1 MTNKKLKLAAMSVA
15 LTACVA
21 AQPMA
26 AHAVEGPD
34 PAEDNAA
41 PQAEPVAESSTPAPV
56 AEEGEKQEKVGEQEE
71 FFPPPVNEEA
81 KSEEQAPAFG
91 PGTKTDDIIIDY
103 KPAEKP
109 EEPGESGKD
118 GETDGSEGSGET
130 DETENPDG
138 TYVKGDVIDNSK
150 KDEATGKDGKIGE
163 ATKEETPDSSS
174 STTVVDPDAEVK
186 KGDPVVGKDEDGNT
200 TITTPTETTGT
211 ETTTTTGT
219 GKADSSTTITDTKK
233 GEEINLDD
241 ELGKD
246 VRPDWKT
253 DKDAK
258 LGDYTVDKVEP
269 AKDGNSKTLTL
280 KKTSPTEEKEM
291 AAEDIAKLLD
301 VPEGGVEK
309 KEELDEEGNPKTT
322 YTLKKEEIS
331 TDENGNTVTRVT
343 YYKITGNTVETT
355 TETTLV
361 LKVEKGTVDVNNEDL
376 TTEIELPSI
385 TAKNTD
391 ETKTDVIEISSE
403 KLGEMLQDEY
413 YNNVTGE
420 YVYTENVDGKE
431 YTYKVKKMEDSKPLT
446 NAQLAERLGEG
457 FTGDDNGV
465 YYKGEKL
472 TFDQME
478 AVRKT
483 LSYTVE
489 VTEVTKTPG
498 QVEGGQESI
507 ESAKETAKLEAIK
520 AALTDAARNAGI
532 NVETDDFK
540 NQLNTIDPTGKG
552 QLNLS
557 YTDADGNVH
566 TVTLRY
572 NGATVSAPQ
581 PGTPDS
587 SKDTETRKDVTDN
600 VITGTAYVTGSNTWT
615 ESGSLNGTYVKPGSG
630 ELPSLDGWT
639 IASKDP
645 EKGTTTYKKEDTVT
659 SPDGTSTKITR
670 TCTITESSASL
681 SDTEKEEIAWA
692 ELLNQHPEYK
702 NKDELKA
709 AGYNI
714 NISSMDFSG
723 IKCVEWTI
731 DELSES
737 TKTDAK
743 DLNDKLVIPGGKN
756 WSIDEKARTITVD
769 GKTYDKVTKTNDGY
783 TCTVEDKNGVKT
795 TYTFTKQ
802 AGAPLTP
809 EEIQTALA
817 GQYSVSADSI
827 RLNADGKTATFT
839 KGNETITVDYSTL
852 SETLTVRKDVH
863 TSSSVTDIIK
873 DNKDLEKAYDEL
885 WKQIQEIQSKLL
897 PGEELWIGNLE
908 VTDKTEKTD
917 IIKYFTTAIS
927 PENMSKDELIK
938 ALQEQERIA
947 KNSTYVANKGSDYEE
962 TKKNYYSGE
971 KTDEFKS
978 FSKAPDGSKIE
989 VYWKLTWWG
998 GYYYY
1003 TDANG
1008 QEVRVHSNTVHYEE
1022 QRDDIG
1028 HLDLA
1033 SGSKLDLL
1041 PDKDDKVDQTDCVL
1055 VSKNLKLEWNYDAGN
1070 LVNGKGN
1077 QLVGLDSKISWDDE
1091 GGEGN
1096 GHYEY
1101 DRGTPN
1107 NCPDKSA
1114 YYKLTGTVAY
1124 DPIKENGS
1132 IKLYQGQRGDYW
1144 TPGISAE
1151 DQAINA
1157 YLKATGSS
1165 KTAASLTKKERDAI
1179 VGTYVVQIGT
1189 TGTNSTGESGYQVY
1203 LKSSEL
1209 TAYGY
1214 MTRDANTCINST
1226 YKRQDGTWGYVG
1238 GYDLMISKL
1247 TQVSE
1252 GKVVGQ
1258 TESTIKTITAPLSIR
1273 SSQDFANRLLELNKQ
1288 TTTHKTSES
1297 ATAYG
1302 ENTSGGFDGAYTQNK
1317 SETVT
1322 GSGTGKGHYT
1332 TFTEV
1337 LKKLFTGSGS
1347 KEHDEGKVSYTY
1359 RTTDKVD
1366 TTPVSKETVTTTD
1379 AHVDYNYTS
1388 IETRTVTV
1396 NGEETVIVPP
1406 VTPPVDP
1413 DTPDGPVEDE
1423 TPDEVMTPET
1433 PELPAVQ
1440 DAAPDEVVLPAEPEL
1455 PAVQDATALPQT
1467 GVNWMAALG
1476 MAFSGM
1482 LLTIAGAFASLKYKE
1497 KH

>member
-34 PAEDNAA
+34 SVEDNAA
-41 PQAEPVAESSTPAPV
+41 PQAEPVAESPTPAPV
-56 AEEGEKQEKVGEQEE
+56 AEEGEKQEEVGEQEE
-71 FFPPPVNEEA
+71 FVPPVNDEA

-91 PGTKTDDIIIDY
+91 PGTKTDDITIDY

-109 EEPGESGKD
+109 EEP
-118 GETDGSEGSGET
+118 GET

-150 KDEATGKDGKIGE
+150 KDEAPGKDGKIGE
-163 ATKEETPDSSS
+163 STKEETPDSSS

-186 KGDPVVGKDEDGNT
+186 KGESVVGKDEDGNT

-211 ETTTTTGT
+211 QTTTTTGI

-258 LGDYTVDKVEP
+258 LGGYTVDKVEP
-269 AKDGNSKTLTL
+269 AKDGNTKTLTL
-280 KKTSPTEEKEM
+280 TKTDDSAPEKEM
-291 AAEDIAKLLD
+291 SAEDIAKLLD
-301 VPEGGVEK
+301 VPEDGVEK
-309 KEELDEEGNPKTT
+309 KTDDEGNTT
-322 YTLKKEEIS
+322 YILKKEETS
-331 TDENGNTVTRVT
+331 TDENGNTVTRTT
-343 YYKITGNTVETT
+343 YYEITGNSVKTR

-403 KLGEMLQDEY
+403 KLGEMLKDEY
-413 YNNVTGE
+413 YNNDTGE
-420 YVYTENVDGKE
+420 YVYTETDANGKE
-431 YTYKVKKMEDSKPLT
+431 YTYKVKKTEDTKQLT
-446 NAQLAERLGEG
+446 NKQLADRLGEG

-472 TFDQME
+472 TFDQKE

-540 NQLNTIDPTGKG
+540 NQLNTIDSTGKG

-572 NGATVSAPQ
+572 DGATVSAPQ
-581 PGTPDS
+581 PGSSDP

-630 ELPSLDGWT
+630 KLPSLDGWT
-639 IASKDP
+639 VDINDP
-645 EKGTTTYKKEDTVT
+645 EKGTTIYKKEDTVT
-659 SPDGTSTKITR
+659 LPDGTSTKITR

-723 IKCVEWTI
+723 IKRVEWTI

-756 WSIDEKARTITVD
+756 WSIDEKAGTITVD

-817 GQYSVSADSI
+817 GQYSVPADSI

-839 KGNETITVDYSTL
+839 KGDETITVDYSTL

-947 KNSTYVANKGSDYEE
+947 KSSTYVANKGSDYEE

-989 VYWKLTWWG
+989 VYWKWTRWG

-1041 PDKDDKVDQTDCVL
+1041 PDKDGNVDQTDCVL
-1055 VSKNLKLEWNYDAGN
+1055 VSKNLEWNYDAGN

-1077 QLVGLDSKISWDDE
+1077 QPVGLDSKISWDDE
-1091 GGEGN
+1091 GGKGN

-1101 DRGTPN
+1101 DRGNPN

-1124 DPIKENGS
+1124 DPIKENGN
-1132 IKLYQGQRGDYW
+1132 IKLYQGGFDDYW
-1144 TPGISAE
+1144 YWVSAE

-1157 YLKATGSS
+1157 YLKATGSN

-1179 VGTYVVQIGT
+1179 VGTYVVKIGT

-1203 LKSSEL
+1203 LKTSEL

-1247 TQVSE
+1247 TQVRE

-1273 SSQDFANRLLELNKQ
+1273 SSQDFANRLLELNQQ
-1288 TTTHKTSES
+1288 TTTHKTSER

-1337 LKKLFTGSGS
+1337 LKKLFSGKGETSYDTGN
-1347 KEHDEGKVSYTY
+1347 VSYTY
-1359 RTTDKVD
+1359 RTTDKVN

-1396 NGEETVIVPP
+1396 DGEETVIV
-1406 VTPPVDP
+1406 PPVDP

-1423 TPDEVMTPET
+1423 TPDEVVTPET
-1433 PELPAVQ
+1433 PELPPVQ
-1440 DAAPDEVVLPAEPEL
+1440 DATPDDAAPETPVLPSDAVL
-1455 PAVQDATALPQT
+1455 PAVQDALPQT

>member
-34 PAEDNAA
+34 SVEDNAA
-41 PQAEPVAESSTPAPV
+41 PQAEPAPV
-56 AEEGEKQEKVGEQEE
+56 EGKTAEGEVEGEEEKQEE
-71 FFPPPVNEEA
+71 FVPPVNDEA
-81 KSEEQAPAFG
+81 KKDDQAPAFG
-91 PGTKTDDIIIDY
+91 PGTNTDDIIIDY

-109 EEPGESGKD
+109 DESG
-118 GETDGSEGSGET
+118 ESGET

-258 LGDYTVDKVEP
+258 LGGYTVDKVEP

-280 KKTSPTEEKEM
+280 KKTSEPETKKM
-291 AAEDIAKLLD
+291 SAEDVAKLLD

-309 KEELDEEGNPKTT
+309 KTDDEGNTT
-322 YTLKKEEIS
+322 YTLKKEETS

-343 YYKITGNTVETT
+343 YYEITGNSVKTT
-355 TETTLV
+355 TETTLK
-361 LKVEKGTVDVNNEDL
+361 LKVEKGTETKKDQDL
-376 TTEIELPSI
+376 STEAELPDSI
-385 TAKNTD
+385 TVKNGKSELKVSKDILEKALDNGGTYTD
-391 ETKTDVIEISSE
+391 TDKNITYTVTKKEESST
-403 KLGEMLQDEY
+403 KLSNE
-413 YNNVTGE
+413 
-420 YVYTENVDGKE
+420 
-431 YTYKVKKMEDSKPLT
+431 
-446 NAQLAERLGEG
+446 QLAKRLGDG
-457 FTGDDNGV
+457 FTYNAADDSIS
-465 YYKGEKL
+465 YKGEKL
-472 TFDQME
+472 TISQND
-478 AVRKT
+478 VYRKL
-483 LSYTVE
+483 LSYDVT
-489 VTEVTKTPG
+489 VTETIKNEG
-498 QVEGGQESI
+498 QVEGGQASI
-507 ESAKETAKLEAIK
+507 DKANNDAKLEAIK
-520 AALTDAARNAGI
+520 AALTDAAKKTGI
-532 NVETDDFK
+532 NVDSEDFK

-566 TVTLRY
+566 TVTLCY
-572 NGATVSAPQ
+572 DGATVSAPE
-581 PGTPDS
+581 PS
-587 SKDTETRKDVTDN
+587 SSDPSKNTETREDIKDYTV
-600 VITGTAYVTGSNTWT
+600 TGTAYVTGSNTWT

-630 ELPSLDGWT
+630 ELPSLEGWT
-639 IASKDP
+639 FDGIDT
-645 EKGTTTYKKEDTVT
+645 EKGTTTYKKEETVT
-659 SPDGTSTKITR
+659 SPDGTSTKIIR

-681 SDTEKEEIAWA
+681 SDAEKADIAWA
-692 ELLNQHPEYK
+692 ELLKQHPEYK
-702 NKDELKA
+702 NEDELKA

-714 NISSMDFSG
+714 DIGSMDFSG
-723 IKCVEWTI
+723 IKRVEWTI
-731 DELSES
+731 GTLSES

-756 WSIDEKARTITVD
+756 WSIDEKAGTITVD
-769 GKTYDKVTKTNDGY
+769 GDIYRNVTKTNDGY

-839 KGNETITVDYSTL
+839 KGDETITVDYSTL

-885 WKQIQEIQSKLL
+885 WKQIQEIRSKL
-897 PGEELWIGNLE
+897 PPDEELWIGNLE
-908 VTDKTEKTD
+908 VTDKTKKTD

-989 VYWKLTWWG
+989 VYWKWTLWG

-1070 LVNGKGN
+1070 LVNGKDN
-1077 QLVGLDSKISWDDE
+1077 QPVGLDSKISWDDE
-1091 GGEGN
+1091 GGEGD

-1179 VGTYVVQIGT
+1179 VGTYVVKIGT
-1189 TGTNSTGESGYQVY
+1189 TDTNSTGESGYQVY
-1203 LKSSEL
+1203 LKTSEL

-1337 LKKLFTGSGS
+1337 LKKLFSGKGETSYDTGS
-1347 KEHDEGKVSYTY
+1347 VSYSY
-1359 RTTDKVD
+1359 RTPDEVITSA
-1366 TTPVSKETVTTTD
+1366 VSKTTKTTTD

-1406 VTPPVDP
+1406 VTPPE
-1413 DTPDGPVEDE
+1413 TPVEDE
-1423 TPDEVMTPET
+1423 TPDEVVTPET
-1433 PELPAVQ
+1433 PELPPVQ
-1440 DAAPDEVVLPAEPEL
+1440 DAAPDDAAPETPVLPSDAVL
-1455 PAVQDATALPQT
+1455 PAVQDALPQT

>member
-34 PAEDNAA
+34 SVEDNAA
-41 PQAEPVAESSTPAPV
+41 PQAEPVVENSTPAPV
-56 AEEGEKQEKVGEQEE
+56 AEEGEKQEEAGEQEE
-71 FFPPPVNEEA
+71 FVPPVNDEA
-81 KSEEQAPAFG
+81 KKDDQAPAFG

-109 EEPGESGKD
+109 EEPGKSGED
-118 GETDGSEGSGET
+118 GEVDGSEGSGET

-186 KGDPVVGKDEDGNT
+186 KGESVVGKDEDGNT

-258 LGDYTVDKVEP
+258 LGGYTVDKVEP

-361 LKVEKGTVDVNNEDL
+361 LKVEKGTVDVDDKDL
-376 TTEIELPSI
+376 TTEIKLPSI

-403 KLGEMLQDEY
+403 KLGEMLKDEY

-420 YVYTENVDGKE
+420 YVYTETVDGKE
-431 YTYKVKKMEDSKPLT
+431 YTYKVKKTEDTNSLT
-446 NAQLAERLGEG
+446 NDQLANRLGDG
-457 FTGDDNGV
+457 FSVDADGDV
-465 YYKGEKL
+465 CYKGEKL
-472 TFDQME
+472 TFDQMK

-483 LSYTVE
+483 LSYTVA
-489 VTEVTKTPG
+489 VTEITKNEG
-498 QVEGGQESI
+498 QVEGGEGSI
-507 ESAKETAKLEAIK
+507 KSAEETAKLEAIK

-572 NGATVSAPQ
+572 DGATVSAPQ
-581 PGTPDS
+581 PGS
-587 SKDTETRKDVTDN
+587 SDPIKDTETRKDVTDN

-630 ELPSLDGWT
+630 KLPSLDGWT
-639 IASKDP
+639 VDINDP
-645 EKGTTTYKKEDTVT
+645 EKGTTIYKKEDTVT
-659 SPDGTSTKITR
+659 LPDGTSTKITR

-723 IKCVEWTI
+723 IKRVEWTI

-756 WSIDEKARTITVD
+756 WSIDEKAGTITVD

-817 GQYSVSADSI
+817 GQYSVPADSI

-839 KGNETITVDYSTL
+839 KGDETITVDYSTL

-947 KNSTYVANKGSDYEE
+947 KSSTYVANKGSDYEE

-989 VYWKLTWWG
+989 VYWKWTRWG

-1041 PDKDDKVDQTDCVL
+1041 PDKDGNVDQTDCVL

-1077 QLVGLDSKISWDDE
+1077 QPVGLDSKISWDDE
-1091 GGEGN
+1091 GGEGD

-1101 DRGTPN
+1101 DRGNPN

-1124 DPIKENGS
+1124 DPIKENGN
-1132 IKLYQGQRGDYW
+1132 IKLYQGGFDDYW
-1144 TPGISAE
+1144 YWVSAE

-1157 YLKATGSS
+1157 YLKATGSN

-1179 VGTYVVQIGT
+1179 VGTYVVKIGT

-1203 LKSSEL
+1203 LKTSEL

-1226 YKRQDGTWGYVG
+1226 YKRQTNSWDYVG

-1288 TTTHKTSES
+1288 TTTHKTSER

-1302 ENTSGGFDGAYTQNK
+1302 ENTSGGFNGAYTQDK

-1366 TTPVSKETVTTTD
+1366 TTPVSKETVTITD

-1388 IETRTVTV
+1388 IETRKVTV
-1396 NGEETVIVPP
+1396 SGEETVIV
-1406 VTPPVDP
+1406 PPVDP

-1423 TPDEVMTPET
+1423 TPDEVVTPET
-1433 PELPAVQ
+1433 PELPPVQ
-1440 DAAPDEVVLPAEPEL
+1440 DATPDDAAPETPVLPSDAVL
-1455 PAVQDATALPQT
+1455 PAVQDALPQT

>member
-34 PAEDNAA
+34 SVEDNAA
-41 PQAEPVAESSTPAPV
+41 PQAEPVAESPTPAPV
-56 AEEGEKQEKVGEQEE
+56 AEEGEKQEEAGEQEE
-71 FFPPPVNEEA
+71 FVPPVNDEA
-81 KSEEQAPAFG
+81 KKDDQAPAFG
-91 PGTKTDDIIIDY
+91 PGTKTDDITIDY

-109 EEPGESGKD
+109 EEP
-118 GETDGSEGSGET
+118 GET

-211 ETTTTTGT
+211 QTTTTTGT
-219 GKADSSTTITDTKK
+219 GEADSSTTITDTKK
-233 GEEINLDD
+233 GEEIDLSK
-241 ELGKD
+241 ELGE
-246 VRPDWKT
+246 VRPDWST

-258 LGDYTVDKVEP
+258 LGDYKVDKVEP
-269 AKDGNSKTLTL
+269 AEDGNSKELTL

-291 AAEDIAKLLD
+291 SAEDIAKLLD

-322 YTLKKEEIS
+322 YTLKKEETS
-331 TDENGNTVTRVT
+331 TDENGNTVTRTT
-343 YYKITGNTVETT
+343 YYEITGTSVKTR

-361 LKVEKGTVDVNNEDL
+361 LKVEKGTVDVDEKDL

-403 KLGEMLQDEY
+403 KLGEMLKDEY
-413 YNNVTGE
+413 YNNDTGE
-420 YVYTENVDGKE
+420 YVYTETDANGKE
-431 YTYKVKKMEDSKPLT
+431 YTYKVKKTEDTKQLT
-446 NAQLAERLGEG
+446 NEQLANRLGEG
-457 FTGDDNGV
+457 FTADANGV

-472 TFDQME
+472 NFDQME

-507 ESAKETAKLEAIK
+507 KSAEETAKLEAIK

-581 PGTPDS
+581 PGSSDP

-600 VITGTAYVTGSNTWT
+600 VITGTAYVNGSNTWT

-630 ELPSLDGWT
+630 KLPSLDGWT

-645 EKGTTTYKKEDTVT
+645 EKGTTTYKKEETVT

-723 IKCVEWTI
+723 IKRVEWTI

-756 WSIDEKARTITVD
+756 WSIDEKAGTITVD

-873 DNKDLEKAYDEL
+873 DDKDLEKAYDEL
-885 WKQIQEIQSKLL
+885 WKQIQEIQSKLQ

-947 KNSTYVANKGSDYEE
+947 KNSTYVANAGSKYEE

-971 KTDEFKS
+971 TE
-978 FSKAPDGSKIE
+978 SKYYYQPWGGSKIE
-989 VYWKLTWWG
+989 VTPAGQPGW
-998 GYYYY
+998 YYY
-1003 TDANG
+1003 TNDKGEKEYVPWWDVERQDTRN
-1008 QEVRVHSNTVHYEE
+1008 
-1022 QRDDIG
+1022 DIG

-1041 PDKDDKVDQTDCVL
+1041 PDKDGKVDQTDCVL
-1055 VSKNLKLEWNYDAGN
+1055 VSKDLKLEWNYDAGN

-1077 QLVGLDSKISWDDE
+1077 QTVGLDSKISWDDE
-1091 GGEGN
+1091 GGKGN

-1101 DRGTPN
+1101 DRGDPN
-1107 NCPDKSA
+1107 NNPDKSA

-1124 DPIKENGS
+1124 DPIKDKDGS

-1157 YLKATGSS
+1157 YLEATGSN
-1165 KTAASLTKKERDAI
+1165 KTAKDLSPKERNAI
-1179 VGTYVVQIGT
+1179 VGTYVVKIGT
-1189 TGTNSTGESGYQVY
+1189 TDTNSTGESGYQVY
-1203 LKSSEL
+1203 LKTSEL

-1302 ENTSGGFDGAYTQNK
+1302 ENTSGGFNGAYTQDK

-1337 LKKLFTGSGS
+1337 LKKLFSGKGKTSYDTGS
-1347 KEHDEGKVSYTY
+1347 VSYSY
-1359 RTTDKVD
+1359 RTTDKVN

-1379 AHVDYNYTS
+1379 AHVGYNYTS

-1406 VTPPVDP
+1406 VTPPE
-1413 DTPDGPVEDE
+1413 TPVEDE
-1423 TPDEVMTPET
+1423 TPDEVVTPEIPELPPVQDATPDDAAPET
-1433 PELPAVQ
+1433 PVLPSDAVLPAVQ
-1440 DAAPDEVVLPAEPEL
+1440 D
-1455 PAVQDATALPQT
+1455 ALPQT

>member
-1 MTNKKLKLAAMSVA
+1 M
-15 LTACVA
+15 
-21 AQPMA
+21 
-26 AHAVEGPD
+26 
-34 PAEDNAA
+34 
-41 PQAEPVAESSTPAPV
+41 
-56 AEEGEKQEKVGEQEE
+56 
-71 FFPPPVNEEA
+71 NEEA
-81 KSEEQAPAFG
+81 KKDDQAPAFG
-91 PGTKTDDIIIDY
+91 PGTKTDDITIDY

-109 EEPGESGKD
+109 EEPGKSGED
-118 GETDGSEGSGET
+118 GEADGSEGSGET

-150 KDEATGKDGKIGE
+150 KDEATGEDGKIGE

-246 VRPDWKT
+246 VRPNWKT

-269 AKDGNSKTLTL
+269 AEDGNSKELTL

-291 AAEDIAKLLD
+291 SAEDIAKLLD

-309 KEELDEEGNPKTT
+309 KTDDEGNTT
-322 YTLKKEEIS
+322 YTLKKEETS
-331 TDENGNTVTRVT
+331 TDENGNTVTRTT
-343 YYKITGNTVETT
+343 YYEITGNSVKTR

-361 LKVEKGTVDVNNEDL
+361 LKVEKGTVDVNEKDL
-376 TTEIELPSI
+376 TTKVELPSI

-403 KLGEMLQDEY
+403 KLGEMLKDEY

-431 YTYKVKKMEDSKPLT
+431 YTYKVKKTEYTKPLT
-446 NAQLAERLGEG
+446 HAQLADRLGEG
-457 FTGDDNGV
+457 FSVDADGDV
-465 YYKGEKL
+465 CYKGEKL
-472 TFDQME
+472 NLDQME

-507 ESAKETAKLEAIK
+507 KSAEETAKLEAIK
-520 AALTDAARNAGI
+520 AALTDAAKKTGI
-532 NVETDDFK
+532 NVDSEDFK

-566 TVTLRY
+566 TVTLCY
-572 NGATVSAPQ
+572 DGATVSAPE
-581 PGTPDS
+581 PGS
-587 SKDTETRKDVTDN
+587 SDPSKNTETREDIKDYTV
-600 VITGTAYVTGSNTWT
+600 TGTAYVTGSNTWT

-630 ELPSLDGWT
+630 ELPSLEGWT
-639 IASKDP
+639 FDGIDT
-645 EKGTTTYKKEDTVT
+645 EKGTTTYKKEETVT

-681 SDTEKEEIAWA
+681 SDTEKEEIAWKA
-692 ELLNQHPEYK
+692 LQNKTGKDKATLLQE
-702 NKDELKA
+702 
-709 AGYNI
+709 GYSI
-714 NISSMDFSG
+714 DIGSMDFSG
-723 IKCVEWTI
+723 IKRVEWTI
-731 DELSES
+731 GTLSES
-737 TKTDAK
+737 TKTDTK

-809 EEIQTALA
+809 KEIQTALA

-839 KGNETITVDYSTL
+839 KGDETITVDYSTL

-873 DNKDLEKAYDEL
+873 DNKDLEEAYDAL
-885 WKQIQEIQSKLL
+885 WKQIQEIQSKLQ
-897 PGEELWIGNLE
+897 PGEELWIG
-908 VTDKTEKTD
+908 KTKIDSTTQKED
-917 IIKYFTTAIS
+917 IIKYFTKAIS

-947 KNSTYVANKGSDYEE
+947 KSSTYVANKGSDYEE

-971 KTDEFKS
+971 TETKYYYTTRN
-978 FSKAPDGSKIE
+978 GTKIE
-989 VYWKLTWWG
+989 VTPADQNGW
-998 GYYYY
+998 YYYY
-1003 TDANG
+1003 TNDKG
-1008 QEVRVHSNTVHYEE
+1008 QKEYVNWWDVDRQDT
-1022 QRDDIG
+1022 RDDIG

-1041 PDKDDKVDQTDCVL
+1041 PDKDSKVDQTDCVL

-1077 QLVGLDSKISWDDE
+1077 QTVGLDSKISWDDE
-1091 GGEGN
+1091 GGKGS

-1101 DRGTPN
+1101 DRGDPN
-1107 NCPDKSA
+1107 KNPDKSA

-1124 DPIKENGS
+1124 DPIKENGN
-1132 IKLYQGQRGDYW
+1132 IKLYQGGYDGWYW
-1144 TPGISAE
+1144 VSAE

-1165 KTAASLTKKERDAI
+1165 KTAANLSKKERDAI
-1179 VGTYVVQIGT
+1179 VGTYVVKIGT
-1189 TGTNSTGESGYQVY
+1189 TDTNSTGESGYQVY
-1203 LKSSEL
+1203 LKTSEL

-1214 MTRDANTCINST
+1214 MSRDANTCINST

-1288 TTTHKTSES
+1288 TTTHKTSER
-1297 ATAYG
+1297 ATASG
-1302 ENTSGGFDGAYTQNK
+1302 ENTSGDFDGTYTQKK
-1317 SETVT
+1317 SETVE

-1337 LKKLFTGSGS
+1337 LKKIFSGSGS

-1406 VTPPVDP
+1406 VTPPE
-1413 DTPDGPVEDE
+1413 TPVEDE
-1423 TPDEVMTPET
+1423 TPDEVVTPET
-1433 PELPAVQ
+1433 PELPPVQ
-1440 DAAPDEVVLPAEPEL
+1440 DATPDDAAPETPVLPSDAVL
-1455 PAVQDATALPQT
+1455 PAVQDALPQT

-1482 LLTIAGAFASLKYKE
+1482 LLTIVGAFTSLKYKE

>member
-34 PAEDNAA
+34 SVEDNAA
-41 PQAEPVAESSTPAPV
+41 PQAEPAPV
-56 AEEGEKQEKVGEQEE
+56 EGKTAEGEVEGEEEKQEE
-71 FFPPPVNEEA
+71 FVPPENDEA
-81 KSEEQAPAFG
+81 KKDDQAPAFG
-91 PGTKTDDIIIDY
+91 PGTKTDDIAIDY

-109 EEPGESGKD
+109 EEP
-118 GETDGSEGSGET
+118 GET

-138 TYVKGDVIDNSK
+138 TYVKGDVIDNNK
-150 KDEATGKDGKIGE
+150 KNEETGKDGKIGE

-219 GKADSSTTITDTKK
+219 GKADSSTTTITDTKK
-233 GEEINLDD
+233 GDQIDLNEELKNKD
-241 ELGKD
+241 GKVEEPTWETKAED
-246 VRPDWKT
+246 
-253 DKDAK
+253 K
-258 LGDYTVDKVEP
+258 LGDYTVKEVEDTKGDP
-269 AKDGNSKTLTL
+269 NSKTLTL
-280 KKTSPTEEKEM
+280 KKTSEPETKEM
-291 AAEDIAKLLD
+291 SAEDVAKLLD

-322 YTLKKEEIS
+322 YTLKKEETS

-361 LKVEKGTVDVNNEDL
+361 LKVEKGTVDVDEKDL

-403 KLGEMLQDEY
+403 KLGEMLKDEY
-413 YNNVTGE
+413 YNNDTGE
-420 YVYTENVDGKE
+420 YVYTETDANGKE
-431 YTYKVKKMEDSKPLT
+431 YTYKVKKTEDTKQLT
-446 NAQLAERLGEG
+446 NKQLADRLGEG

-472 TFDQME
+472 TFDQKE

-489 VTEVTKTPG
+489 VTEITKTPG

-566 TVTLRY
+566 TVTLCY
-572 NGATVSAPQ
+572 DGATVSAPQ
-581 PGTPDS
+581 PGSSDP

-600 VITGTAYVTGSNTWT
+600 VITGTAYVNGSNTWT

-639 IASKDP
+639 VDTNDP
-645 EKGTTTYKKEDTVT
+645 EKGTTIYKKEDTVT
-659 SPDGTSTKITR
+659 SPDGTITKITR

-723 IKCVEWTI
+723 IKRVEWTI

-737 TKTDAK
+737 TKTNAK

-817 GQYSVSADSI
+817 GQYSVPADSI

-839 KGNETITVDYSTL
+839 KGDETITVDYSTL

-885 WKQIQEIQSKLL
+885 WKQIQEIQSKLQ

-927 PENMSKDELIK
+927 PENMSRDELIK

-947 KNSTYVANKGSDYEE
+947 KSSTYVANKGSDYEE

-989 VYWKLTWWG
+989 VYWKWTRWG

-1041 PDKDDKVDQTDCVL
+1041 PDKDGNVDQTDCVL

-1070 LVNGKGN
+1070 LVNGKDN
-1077 QLVGLDSKISWDDE
+1077 QPVGLDSKISWDDE
-1091 GGEGN
+1091 GGKGKGN

-1101 DRGTPN
+1101 DRGNPN

-1124 DPIKENGS
+1124 DPIKENGN
-1132 IKLYQGQRGDYW
+1132 IKLYQGGFDDYW
-1144 TPGISAE
+1144 HWVSAE

-1165 KTAASLTKKERDAI
+1165 KTAASLTKKERNAI
-1179 VGTYVVQIGT
+1179 VGTYVVKIGT
-1189 TGTNSTGESGYQVY
+1189 TDTNSTGESGYQVY
-1203 LKSSEL
+1203 LKTSEL

-1214 MTRDANTCINST
+1214 MSRDANTCINST

-1288 TTTHKTSES
+1288 TTTHKTSER
-1297 ATAYG
+1297 ATASG
-1302 ENTSGGFDGAYTQNK
+1302 ENTSGGFDGAYTQDK

-1359 RTTDKVD
+1359 RTTDNVD

-1423 TPDEVMTPET
+1423 TPDEVVTPET
-1433 PELPAVQ
+1433 PELPPVQ
-1440 DAAPDEVVLPAEPEL
+1440 DATPDEVVLPAEPEL

>member
-1 MTNKKLKLAAMSVA
+1 M
-15 LTACVA
+15 
-21 AQPMA
+21 
-26 AHAVEGPD
+26 
-34 PAEDNAA
+34 
-41 PQAEPVAESSTPAPV
+41 
-56 AEEGEKQEKVGEQEE
+56 
-71 FFPPPVNEEA
+71 NEEA

-91 PGTKTDDIIIDY
+91 PGTKTDDITIDY
-103 KPAEKP
+103 KPAAKP
-109 EEPGESGKD
+109 GEPGKSGED
-118 GETDGSEGSGET
+118 GEADGSEGSGET

-186 KGDPVVGKDEDGNT
+186 KGESVVGKDEDGNT

-233 GEEINLDD
+233 GEEIDLDD

-246 VRPDWKT
+246 VRPDWET

-258 LGDYTVDKVEP
+258 LGGYTVDKVEP

-301 VPEGGVEK
+301 VPEDGLEK
-309 KEELDEEGNPKTT
+309 KTDDEGNTT
-322 YTLKKEEIS
+322 YTLKKEETS

-343 YYKITGNTVETT
+343 YYEITGNSVKTR
-355 TETTLV
+355 TETTLK
-361 LKVEKGTVDVNNEDL
+361 LKVEKGTETKKDQDL
-376 TTEIELPSI
+376 STEAELPDSI
-385 TAKNTD
+385 TVKNGKSELKVSKDILEKALDNGGTYTD
-391 ETKTDVIEISSE
+391 TDKNITYTVTKKEESST
-403 KLGEMLQDEY
+403 KLSNE
-413 YNNVTGE
+413 
-420 YVYTENVDGKE
+420 
-431 YTYKVKKMEDSKPLT
+431 
-446 NAQLAERLGEG
+446 QLAKRLGDG
-457 FTGDDNGV
+457 FTYNAADDSIS
-465 YYKGEKL
+465 YKGEKL
-472 TFDQME
+472 TISQND
-478 AVRKT
+478 VYRKL
-483 LSYTVE
+483 LSYDVT
-489 VTEVTKTPG
+489 VTETIKNEG
-498 QVEGGQESI
+498 QVEGGQASI
-507 ESAKETAKLEAIK
+507 DKANNDAKLEAIK
-520 AALTDAARNAGI
+520 AALTDAAKKTGI
-532 NVETDDFK
+532 NVDSEDFK
-540 NQLNTIDPTGKG
+540 NQLNTIDPTGQG

-572 NGATVSAPQ
+572 DGATVSAPQ

-615 ESGSLNGTYVKPGSG
+615 ESDSLNGTYVKPGSG

-645 EKGTTTYKKEDTVT
+645 EKGTTTYKKEETVT

-681 SDTEKEEIAWA
+681 TDAEKEEIAWK
-692 ELLNQHPEYK
+692 ELQ
-702 NKDELKA
+702 NKSGKDKA
-709 AGYNI
+709 TLLQEGYSI
-714 NISSMDFSG
+714 DIGSMDFSG
-723 IKCVEWTI
+723 IKRVEWTI
-731 DELSES
+731 DTLSES
-737 TKTDAK
+737 TKTDTK

-769 GKTYDKVTKTNDGY
+769 GNIYRNVTKTDDGY

-795 TYTFTKQ
+795 TYTFTKK

-839 KGNETITVDYSTL
+839 KGDETITVDYSTL

-863 TSSSVTDIIK
+863 TSSSVTGIIK
-873 DNKDLEKAYDEL
+873 DDKDLEKAYDEL
-885 WKQIQEIQSKLL
+885 WKQIQEIQSKLQ
-897 PGEELWIGNLE
+897 PGEELRIGE
-908 VTDKTEKTD
+908 TKIDSTTKKED
-917 IIKYFTTAIS
+917 IIKYFTKAIS
-927 PENMSKDELIK
+927 PDNMSKDELIK

-971 KTDEFKS
+971 KTGEFKY

-989 VYWKLTWWG
+989 VYWKSTWGWN

-1008 QEVRVHSNTVHYEE
+1008 HEVRVDSNTVHSEE
-1022 QRDDIG
+1022 QRDDIK

-1041 PDKDDKVDQTDCVL
+1041 PDEDGKVNQTDCVL

-1070 LVNGKGN
+1070 LVNGNDN
-1077 QLVGLDSKISWDDE
+1077 QTVGLDSKISWDDE
-1091 GGEGN
+1091 GGEGS

-1101 DRGTPN
+1101 DRGNRN
-1107 NCPDKSA
+1107 NNPDKSA

-1124 DPIKENGS
+1124 DPIKDKDGS
-1132 IKLYQGQRGDYW
+1132 IKLYQGQWGDYW
-1144 TPGISAE
+1144 NPGISAE
-1151 DQAINA
+1151 DEAINA

-1165 KTAASLTKKERDAI
+1165 KTYRDLTTKERNAI
-1179 VGTYVVQIGT
+1179 VGTYVVKIGT

-1214 MTRDANTCINST
+1214 MSRDANTCINST

-1238 GYDLMISKL
+1238 GYDLMISEL
-1247 TQVSE
+1247 TQVRE

-1273 SSQDFANRLLELNKQ
+1273 SSQDFAKRLLELNKQ
-1288 TTTHKTSES
+1288 TTTTHKTGEG
-1297 ATAYG
+1297 ATASG
-1302 ENTSGGFDGAYTQNK
+1302 ENTSGGFNGAYTQDK

-1337 LKKLFTGSGS
+1337 LKKFFTGSGS
-1347 KEHDEGKVSYTY
+1347 KEHDEGKVSYTH
-1359 RTTDKVD
+1359 RTTDADKLK
-1366 TTPVSKETVTTTD
+1366 TSAVSKTTTTVTD
-1379 AHVDYNYTS
+1379 AHVEYDYTT
-1388 IETRTVTV
+1388 IETRKVTV
-1396 NGEETVIVPP
+1396 SGEETVIVPP
-1406 VTPPVDP
+1406 VTPPE
-1413 DTPDGPVEDE
+1413 TPVEDE
-1423 TPDEVMTPET
+1423 TPDEVVMTPET
-1433 PELPAVQ
+1433 PELPPVQ
-1440 DAAPDEVVLPAEPEL
+1440 DATPDTPVLPSDAVL
-1455 PAVQDATALPQT
+1455 PAVQDALPQT

>member
-1 MTNKKLKLAAMSVA
+1 M
-15 LTACVA
+15 
-21 AQPMA
+21 
-26 AHAVEGPD
+26 
-34 PAEDNAA
+34 
-41 PQAEPVAESSTPAPV
+41 
-56 AEEGEKQEKVGEQEE
+56 
-71 FFPPPVNEEA
+71 NEEA
-81 KSEEQAPAFG
+81 KKDDQAPAFG

-109 EEPGESGKD
+109 EQPGKSGED
-118 GETDGSEGSGET
+118 GEADGSEGSGET

-150 KDEATGKDGKIGE
+150 KDEATGKDGKIGT

-233 GEEINLDD
+233 GEEIDLDD

-258 LGDYTVDKVEP
+258 LGGYTVDKVEP

-280 KKTSPTEEKEM
+280 KKTSEPETKEM
-291 AAEDIAKLLD
+291 SAEDVAKLLD
-301 VPEGGVEK
+301 VPEDGVEK
-309 KEELDEEGNPKTT
+309 KTDDEGKTT
-322 YTLKKEEIS
+322 YILKKEETS

-355 TETTLV
+355 TETTLK
-361 LKVEKGTVDVNNEDL
+361 LKVEKGTETKKDQDL
-376 TTEIELPSI
+376 STEAELPDSI
-385 TAKNTD
+385 TVKNGKSELKVSKDILEKALDNGGTYTD
-391 ETKTDVIEISSE
+391 TDKNITYTVTKKEESST
-403 KLGEMLQDEY
+403 KLSNE
-413 YNNVTGE
+413 
-420 YVYTENVDGKE
+420 
-431 YTYKVKKMEDSKPLT
+431 
-446 NAQLAERLGEG
+446 QLAKRLGDG
-457 FTGDDNGV
+457 FTYNAADDSIS
-465 YYKGEKL
+465 YKGEKL
-472 TFDQME
+472 TISQND
-478 AVRKT
+478 VYRKL
-483 LSYTVE
+483 LSYDVT
-489 VTEVTKTPG
+489 VTETIKNEG
-498 QVEGGQESI
+498 QVEGGQASI
-507 ESAKETAKLEAIK
+507 DKANNDAKLEAIK

-572 NGATVSAPQ
+572 DGATVSAPQ
-581 PGTPDS
+581 PGS
-587 SKDTETRKDVTDN
+587 SDPRKDTETRKDVTDN
-600 VITGTAYVTGSNTWT
+600 TVTGTAYVTGSNTWT

-645 EKGTTTYKKEDTVT
+645 EKGATTYKKEETVT

-681 SDTEKEEIAWA
+681 SDAEKADIAWA
-692 ELLNQHPEYK
+692 ELLKQHPEYK
-702 NKDELKA
+702 NEDELKA

-714 NISSMDFSG
+714 DIGSMDFSG
-723 IKCVEWTI
+723 IKRVEWTI
-731 DELSES
+731 DTLSES
-737 TKTDAK
+737 TKTDTK

-756 WSIDEKARTITVD
+756 WSIDENAGTITVD
-769 GKTYDKVTKTNDGY
+769 GNIYRNVTKTDDGY

-809 EEIQTALA
+809 DEIQTALA

-839 KGNETITVDYSTL
+839 KGDETITVDYSTL

-863 TSSSVTDIIK
+863 TSSSVTGIIK
-873 DNKDLEKAYDEL
+873 DDKDLEKAYDEL
-885 WKQIQEIQSKLL
+885 WKQIQEIQSKLQ
-897 PGEELWIGNLE
+897 PGEELRIGE
-908 VTDKTEKTD
+908 TKIDSTTKKED
-917 IIKYFTTAIS
+917 IIKYFTKAIS
-927 PENMSKDELIK
+927 PDNMSKDELIK

-971 KTDEFKS
+971 KTGEFKY
-978 FSKAPDGSKIE
+978 FSKSPDGSKIE
-989 VYWKLTWWG
+989 VYWKSTWGWN

-1008 QEVRVHSNTVHYEE
+1008 QEVRVHSNTVHSEE

-1041 PDKDDKVDQTDCVL
+1041 PDEDGKVNQTDCVL
-1055 VSKNLKLEWNYDAGN
+1055 VSKNLKLEWNYDAGK
-1070 LVNGKGN
+1070 LVNGKDN
-1077 QLVGLDSKISWDDE
+1077 QTVGLDSKISWDDE
-1091 GGEGN
+1091 GGEGS

-1101 DRGTPN
+1101 DRGNRN
-1107 NCPDKSA
+1107 NNPDKSA

-1132 IKLYQGQRGDYW
+1132 IKLYQGQWGDYW
-1144 TPGISAE
+1144 NPGISAE
-1151 DQAINA
+1151 DEAINA

-1165 KTAASLTKKERDAI
+1165 KTYRDLTTKERNAI
-1179 VGTYVVQIGT
+1179 VGTYVVKIGT

-1214 MTRDANTCINST
+1214 MSRDANTCINST

-1238 GYDLMISKL
+1238 GYDLMISEL

-1252 GKVVGQ
+1252 GKVIGQ

-1273 SSQDFANRLLELNKQ
+1273 SSQDFAKRLLELNKQ
-1288 TTTHKTSES
+1288 TTTTHKTGEG

-1302 ENTSGGFDGAYTQNK
+1302 ENTSGDFDGAYTQKK
-1317 SETVT
+1317 SETVE

-1337 LKKLFTGSGS
+1337 LKKIFSGSGS
-1347 KEHDEGKVSYTY
+1347 KEHDEGSVSYTH
-1359 RTTDKVD
+1359 RTTDKVN

-1406 VTPPVDP
+1406 VTPPE
-1413 DTPDGPVEDE
+1413 TPVEDE
-1423 TPDEVMTPET
+1423 TPDEVVMTPET
-1433 PELPAVQ
+1433 PELPPVQ
-1440 DAAPDEVVLPAEPEL
+1440 DATPDAPVLPSDAVL
-1455 PAVQDATALPQT
+1455 PAVQDALPQT

-1482 LLTIAGAFASLKYKE
+1482 LLTIAGAFASLRYKE

>member
-1 MTNKKLKLAAMSVA
+1 M
-15 LTACVA
+15 
-21 AQPMA
+21 
-26 AHAVEGPD
+26 
-34 PAEDNAA
+34 
-41 PQAEPVAESSTPAPV
+41 
-56 AEEGEKQEKVGEQEE
+56 
-71 FFPPPVNEEA
+71 NEEA
-81 KSEEQAPAFG
+81 KKDDQAPAFG

-109 EEPGESGKD
+109 EEPGKSGED
-118 GETDGSEGSGET
+118 GEADGSEGSGET

-186 KGDPVVGKDEDGNT
+186 KGESVVGKDEDGNT

-211 ETTTTTGT
+211 QTTTTTGT

-258 LGDYTVDKVEP
+258 LGGYTVDKVEP
-269 AKDGNSKTLTL
+269 AEDGNSKELTL

-309 KEELDEEGNPKTT
+309 KTDDEGNTT
-322 YTLKKEEIS
+322 YTLKKEETS

-343 YYKITGNTVETT
+343 YYEITGNSVKTT

-361 LKVEKGTVDVNNEDL
+361 LKVEKGTVDVDDKDL
-376 TTEIELPSI
+376 TTKVELPSI

-403 KLGEMLQDEY
+403 KLGEMLKDEY
-413 YNNVTGE
+413 YNNDTGE
-420 YVYTENVDGKE
+420 YVYTETDANGKE
-431 YTYKVKKMEDSKPLT
+431 YTYKVKKTEDTKQLT
-446 NAQLAERLGEG
+446 NKQLADRLGEG

-472 TFDQME
+472 NLDQME

-507 ESAKETAKLEAIK
+507 KSAEETAKLEAIK
-520 AALTDAARNAGI
+520 AALTDAAKKTGI
-532 NVETDDFK
+532 NVDSEDFK

-572 NGATVSAPQ
+572 DGATVSAPQ
-581 PGTPDS
+581 PGSSDP

-630 ELPSLDGWT
+630 ELPSFDGWT

-645 EKGTTTYKKEDTVT
+645 EKGTTTYKKEETVT

-670 TCTITESSASL
+670 TCTITESSAFL
-681 SDTEKEEIAWA
+681 SDAEKEEIAWK
-692 ELLNQHPEYK
+692 ELQ
-702 NKDELKA
+702 NKTGKDKA
-709 AGYNI
+709 TLLQEGYSI
-714 NISSMDFSG
+714 DIGSMDFSG
-723 IKCVEWTI
+723 IKRVEWTI
-731 DELSES
+731 DTLSES
-737 TKTDAK
+737 TKTDTK

-756 WSIDEKARTITVD
+756 WSIDENAGTITVD
-769 GKTYDKVTKTNDGY
+769 GNIYRNVTKTDDGY

-795 TYTFTKQ
+795 TYTFTKK

-839 KGNETITVDYSTL
+839 KGDETITVDYSTL

-863 TSSSVTDIIK
+863 TSSSVTGIIK
-873 DNKDLEKAYDEL
+873 DDKDLEKAYDEL
-885 WKQIQEIQSKLL
+885 WKQIQEIQSKLQ
-897 PGEELWIGNLE
+897 PDEELWIG
-908 VTDKTEKTD
+908 KTKIDSTTQKED
-917 IIKYFTTAIS
+917 IIKYFTKAIS

-947 KNSTYVANKGSDYEE
+947 KSSTYVANKGSDYEE

-989 VYWKLTWWG
+989 VYWKSTWWG

-1041 PDKDDKVDQTDCVL
+1041 PDKDGKVDQTDCVL
-1055 VSKNLKLEWNYDAGN
+1055 VSKDLKLEWNYDAGN

-1077 QLVGLDSKISWDDE
+1077 QTVGLDSKISWDDE
-1091 GGEGN
+1091 GGEGS

-1101 DRGTPN
+1101 DRGNRN
-1107 NCPDKSA
+1107 NNPDKSA

-1124 DPIKENGS
+1124 DPIKDKDGS
-1132 IKLYQGQRGDYW
+1132 IKLYQGQWGDYW
-1144 TPGISAE
+1144 NPGISAE
-1151 DQAINA
+1151 DEAINA

-1165 KTAASLTKKERDAI
+1165 KTYRDLTTKERNAI

-1252 GKVVGQ
+1252 GKVIGQ

-1273 SSQDFANRLLELNKQ
+1273 SSQDFAKRLLELNKQ
-1288 TTTHKTSES
+1288 TTTTHKTGEG

-1302 ENTSGGFDGAYTQNK
+1302 ENTSGDFDGTYTQKK
-1317 SETVT
+1317 SETVE

-1337 LKKLFTGSGS
+1337 LKKIFSGSGS

-1359 RTTDKVD
+1359 RTTDKVN

-1379 AHVDYNYTS
+1379 AHVGYNYTS
-1388 IETRTVTV
+1388 IETRKVTV

-1433 PELPAVQ
+1433 PELPPVQ
-1440 DAAPDEVVLPAEPEL
+1440 DATPDTPVLPSDAVL
-1455 PAVQDATALPQT
+1455 PAVQDALPQT

>member
-1 MTNKKLKLAAMSVA
+1 M
-15 LTACVA
+15 
-21 AQPMA
+21 
-26 AHAVEGPD
+26 
-34 PAEDNAA
+34 
-41 PQAEPVAESSTPAPV
+41 
-56 AEEGEKQEKVGEQEE
+56 
-71 FFPPPVNEEA
+71 NEEA
-81 KSEEQAPAFG
+81 KKDDQAPAFG

-109 EEPGESGKD
+109 EEPGKSGED
-118 GETDGSEGSGET
+118 GEADGSEGSGET

-233 GEEINLDD
+233 GEEIDLNK
-241 ELGKD
+241 ELGE

-253 DKDAK
+253 DKDAT
-258 LGDYTVDKVEP
+258 LGDYTVKEVEP
-269 AKDGNSKTLTL
+269 SEDGNSKELTL

-309 KEELDEEGNPKTT
+309 KTDDEGNTT
-322 YTLKKEEIS
+322 YTLKKEETS
-331 TDENGNTVTRVT
+331 TDENGNTVTRTT
-343 YYKITGNTVETT
+343 YYEITGTSVKTR
-355 TETTLV
+355 TETTLK
-361 LKVEKGTVDVNNEDL
+361 LKVEKGTETKKDQDL
-376 TTEIELPSI
+376 STEAELPDSI
-385 TAKNTD
+385 TVKNGKSELKVSKDILEKALDNGGTYTD
-391 ETKTDVIEISSE
+391 TDKNITYTVTKKEESST
-403 KLGEMLQDEY
+403 KLSNE
-413 YNNVTGE
+413 
-420 YVYTENVDGKE
+420 
-431 YTYKVKKMEDSKPLT
+431 
-446 NAQLAERLGEG
+446 QLAKRLGDG
-457 FTGDDNGV
+457 FTYNAADDSIS
-465 YYKGEKL
+465 YKGEKL
-472 TFDQME
+472 TISQND
-478 AVRKT
+478 VYRKL
-483 LSYTVE
+483 LSYDVT
-489 VTEVTKTPG
+489 VTETIKNEG
-498 QVEGGQESI
+498 QVEGGQASI
-507 ESAKETAKLEAIK
+507 DKANNDAKLEAIK
-520 AALTDAARNAGI
+520 AALTDAAKKTGI
-532 NVETDDFK
+532 NVDSEDFK

-572 NGATVSAPQ
+572 DGATVSAPQ
-581 PGTPDS
+581 PGSSDP
-587 SKDTETRKDVTDN
+587 SKDTETREDIKDYTV
-600 VITGTAYVTGSNTWT
+600 TGTAYVTGSNTWT

-630 ELPSLDGWT
+630 ELPSLEGWT
-639 IASKDP
+639 FDGIDT
-645 EKGTTTYKKEDTVT
+645 EKGTTTYKKEETVT

-681 SDTEKEEIAWA
+681 SDAEKEEIAWK
-692 ELLNQHPEYK
+692 ELQ
-702 NKDELKA
+702 NKTGKDKA
-709 AGYNI
+709 TLLQEGYSI
-714 NISSMDFSG
+714 DIGSMDFSG
-723 IKCVEWTI
+723 IKRVEWTI
-731 DELSES
+731 DTLSES
-737 TKTDAK
+737 TKTDTK

-756 WSIDEKARTITVD
+756 WSIDENAGTITVD
-769 GKTYDKVTKTNDGY
+769 GNIYRNVTKTDDGY

-795 TYTFTKQ
+795 TYTFTKK

-839 KGNETITVDYSTL
+839 KGDETITVDYSTL

-863 TSSSVTDIIK
+863 TSSSVTGIIK
-873 DNKDLEKAYDEL
+873 DDKDLEKAYDEL
-885 WKQIQEIQSKLL
+885 WKQIQEIQSKLQ
-897 PGEELWIGNLE
+897 PGEELRIGE
-908 VTDKTEKTD
+908 TKIDSTTKKED
-917 IIKYFTTAIS
+917 IIKYFTKAIS
-927 PENMSKDELIK
+927 PDNMSKDELIK

-971 KTDEFKS
+971 KTGEFKY

-989 VYWKLTWWG
+989 VYWKSTWGWN

-1008 QEVRVHSNTVHYEE
+1008 HEVRVDSNTVHSEE

-1041 PDKDDKVDQTDCVL
+1041 PDEDGKVNQTDCVL
-1055 VSKNLKLEWNYDAGN
+1055 VSKNLKLEWNYDAGK
-1070 LVNGKGN
+1070 LVNGKDN
-1077 QLVGLDSKISWDDE
+1077 QTVGLDSKISWDDE
-1091 GGEGN
+1091 GGEGD

-1101 DRGTPN
+1101 DRGNPN
-1107 NCPDKSA
+1107 KNPDKSA

-1124 DPIKENGS
+1124 DPIKDKDGS
-1132 IKLYQGQRGDYW
+1132 IKLYQGQWGDYW
-1144 TPGISAE
+1144 NPGISAE
-1151 DQAINA
+1151 DEAINA

-1165 KTAASLTKKERDAI
+1165 KTYRDLTTKERNAI
-1179 VGTYVVQIGT
+1179 VGTYVVKIGT

-1214 MTRDANTCINST
+1214 MSRDANTCINST

-1238 GYDLMISKL
+1238 GYDLMISEL
-1247 TQVSE
+1247 TQVRE

-1273 SSQDFANRLLELNKQ
+1273 SSQDFAKRLLELNKQ
-1288 TTTHKTSES
+1288 TTTTHKTGEG

-1302 ENTSGGFDGAYTQNK
+1302 ENTSGDFDGTYTQKK
-1317 SETVT
+1317 SETVE

-1337 LKKLFTGSGS
+1337 LKKIFFGSGS
-1347 KEHDEGKVSYTY
+1347 KEHDEGSVSYTH
-1359 RTTDKVD
+1359 RTTDKVN

-1379 AHVDYNYTS
+1379 AHVGYNYTS
-1388 IETRTVTV
+1388 IDTRTVTV

-1406 VTPPVDP
+1406 VTPPE
-1413 DTPDGPVEDE
+1413 TPVEDE
-1423 TPDEVMTPET
+1423 TPDEVVTPET
-1433 PELPAVQ
+1433 PELPPVQ
-1440 DAAPDEVVLPAEPEL
+1440 DATPDAPVLPSDAVL
-1455 PAVQDATALPQT
+1455 PAVQDALPQT

>member
-34 PAEDNAA
+34 SVEDNAA
-41 PQAEPVAESSTPAPV
+41 PQAEPAPV
-56 AEEGEKQEKVGEQEE
+56 EGKTAEGEVEGEEEKQEE
-71 FFPPPVNEEA
+71 FVPPENDEA
-81 KSEEQAPAFG
+81 KKDDQAPAFG

-109 EEPGESGKD
+109 EEPGKSGED
-118 GETDGSEGSGET
+118 GEADGSEGSGET

-150 KDEATGKDGKIGE
+150 KDEATGKDGKIGT

-258 LGDYTVDKVEP
+258 LGGYTVDKVEP

-301 VPEGGVEK
+301 VPEGGVER

-322 YTLKKEEIS
+322 YTLKKEETS

-361 LKVEKGTVDVNNEDL
+361 LKVEKGTVDVDDKDL
-376 TTEIELPSI
+376 TTKVELPSI

-403 KLGEMLQDEY
+403 KLGEMLKDEY

-431 YTYKVKKMEDSKPLT
+431 YTYKVKKTENTKPLT
-446 NAQLAERLGEG
+446 HAQLADRLGEG

-472 TFDQME
+472 NLDQME

-507 ESAKETAKLEAIK
+507 KSAEETAKLEAIK
-520 AALTDAARNAGI
+520 AALTDAAKKTGI
-532 NVETDDFK
+532 NVDSEDFK

-572 NGATVSAPQ
+572 NGATVSTDL
-581 PGTPDS
+581 GTPDS
-587 SKDTETRKDVTDN
+587 SKDTETREDVKDYTV
-600 VITGTAYVTGSNTWT
+600 TGTAYVTGSNTWT

-645 EKGTTTYKKEDTVT
+645 EKGTTTYKKEETVT

-723 IKCVEWTI
+723 IKRVEWTI

-769 GKTYDKVTKTNDGY
+769 GKTYDNVTKTNDGY

-839 KGNETITVDYSTL
+839 KGDETITVDYSTL

-863 TSSSVTDIIK
+863 TSSSVTGIIK
-873 DNKDLEKAYDEL
+873 DDKDLEKAYDEL
-885 WKQIQEIQSKLL
+885 WKQIQEIQSKLQ
-897 PGEELWIGNLE
+897 PGEELRIGE
-908 VTDKTEKTD
+908 TKIDSTTQKED
-917 IIKYFTTAIS
+917 IIKYFTKAIS

-989 VYWKLTWWG
+989 VYWKSTWLWY

-1008 QEVRVHSNTVHYEE
+1008 QEVRVDNNTVHYEE

-1041 PDKDDKVDQTDCVL
+1041 PDEDGKVDQTDCVL

-1077 QLVGLDSKISWDDE
+1077 QPVGLDSKISWDDE
-1091 GGEGN
+1091 GGKGD

-1101 DRGTPN
+1101 DRGNSN

-1151 DQAINA
+1151 DEAINA
-1157 YLKATGSS
+1157 YLKATGSN

-1238 GYDLMISKL
+1238 GYDLMISEL

-1273 SSQDFANRLLELNKQ
+1273 SSQDFAKRLLELNKQ
-1288 TTTHKTSES
+1288 TTTTHKTGEG

-1302 ENTSGGFDGAYTQNK
+1302 ENTSGDFDGTYTQKK
-1317 SETVT
+1317 SETVE

-1337 LKKLFTGSGS
+1337 LKKIFSGSGS
-1347 KEHDEGKVSYTY
+1347 KEHDEGSVSYTH
-1359 RTTDKVD
+1359 RTTDKVN

-1379 AHVDYNYTS
+1379 AHVGYNYTS

-1406 VTPPVDP
+1406 VTPPE
-1413 DTPDGPVEDE
+1413 TPVEDE
-1423 TPDEVMTPET
+1423 TPNEVVTPET
-1433 PELPAVQ
+1433 PELPPVQ
-1440 DAAPDEVVLPAEPEL
+1440 DATPDDAAPETPVLPSDAVL
-1455 PAVQDATALPQT
+1455 PAVQDALPQT

-1482 LLTIAGAFASLKYKE
+1482 LLMVVGAFTSLKYKE

>member
-1 MTNKKLKLAAMSVA
+1 MLWK
-15 LTACVA
+15 
-21 AQPMA
+21 
-26 AHAVEGPD
+26 
-34 PAEDNAA
+34 A
-41 PQAEPVAESSTPAPV
+41 PTLPRITLPRRPNPPLW
-56 AEEGEKQEKVGEQEE
+56 KVRPQKARSRAKRASRRSLP
-71 FFPPPVNEEA
+71 PPPVNEEA

-91 PGTKTDDIIIDY
+91 PGTKTDDITIDY

-109 EEPGESGKD
+109 EQPGKSGED
-118 GETDGSEGSGET
+118 GEADGSEGSGET

-150 KDEATGKDGKIGE
+150 KDEATGKDGKIGT

-241 ELGKD
+241 ELGE

-269 AKDGNSKTLTL
+269 AEDGNSKELTL

-309 KEELDEEGNPKTT
+309 KTDDEGNTT
-322 YTLKKEEIS
+322 YTLKKEETS
-331 TDENGNTVTRVT
+331 TDENGNTVTRTT
-343 YYKITGNTVETT
+343 YYEITGNSVKTR

-361 LKVEKGTVDVNNEDL
+361 LKVEKGTVDVDNKDL
-376 TTEIELPSI
+376 TTKVELPSI

-403 KLGEMLQDEY
+403 KLGEMLKDEY

-431 YTYKVKKMEDSKPLT
+431 YTYKVKKTENTKPLT
-446 NAQLAERLGEG
+446 HAQLADRLGEG

-472 TFDQME
+472 NLDQME

-507 ESAKETAKLEAIK
+507 KSAEETAKLEAIK
-520 AALTDAARNAGI
+520 AALTDAAKKTGI
-532 NVETDDFK
+532 NVDSEDFK

-572 NGATVSAPQ
+572 NGATVSTDL
-581 PGTPDS
+581 GTPDS
-587 SKDTETRKDVTDN
+587 SKDTETREDVKDYTV
-600 VITGTAYVTGSNTWT
+600 TGTAYVTGSNTWT
-615 ESGSLNGTYVKPGSG
+615 ESDSLNGTYVKPGSG

-645 EKGTTTYKKEDTVT
+645 EKGTTTYKKEETVT

-681 SDTEKEEIAWA
+681 SDTEKEEIAWK
-692 ELLNQHPEYK
+692 ELQ
-702 NKDELKA
+702 NKTGKDKA
-709 AGYNI
+709 TLLQEGYSI
-714 NISSMDFSG
+714 DIGSMDFSG
-723 IKCVEWTI
+723 IKRVEWTI
-731 DELSES
+731 DTLSES
-737 TKTDAK
+737 TKTDTK

-756 WSIDEKARTITVD
+756 WSIDENAGTITVD
-769 GKTYDKVTKTNDGY
+769 GNIYRNVTKTNDGY

-795 TYTFTKQ
+795 TYTFTKK

-839 KGNETITVDYSTL
+839 KGDETITVDYSTL

-885 WKQIQEIQSKLL
+885 WKQIQEIQNKLQ
-897 PGEELWIGNLE
+897 PDEELWIG
-908 VTDKTEKTD
+908 KTKIDSTTKKED
-917 IIKYFTTAIS
+917 IIKYFTKAIS

-947 KNSTYVANKGSDYEE
+947 KSSTYVANKGSDYEE

-971 KTDEFKS
+971 KTDEFKY

-989 VYWKLTWWG
+989 VYWKWTRWG

-1008 QEVRVHSNTVHYEE
+1008 QEVRVHSNTVHSEE

-1041 PDKDDKVDQTDCVL
+1041 PDEDGKVNQTDCVL
-1055 VSKNLKLEWNYDAGN
+1055 VSKDLKLEWNYDAGN

-1077 QLVGLDSKISWDDE
+1077 QTVGLDSKISWDDE
-1091 GGEGN
+1091 GGEGS

-1101 DRGTPN
+1101 DRGNRN
-1107 NCPDKSA
+1107 NNPDKSA

-1124 DPIKENGS
+1124 DPIKDKDGS
-1132 IKLYQGQRGDYW
+1132 IKLYQGQWGDYW
-1144 TPGISAE
+1144 NPGISAE
-1151 DQAINA
+1151 DEAINA

-1165 KTAASLTKKERDAI
+1165 KTYRDLTTKERNAI
-1179 VGTYVVQIGT
+1179 VGTYVVKIGT

-1214 MTRDANTCINST
+1214 MSRDANTCINST

-1238 GYDLMISKL
+1238 GYDLMISEL
-1247 TQVSE
+1247 TQVRE

-1273 SSQDFANRLLELNKQ
+1273 SSQDFAKRLLELNKQ
-1288 TTTHKTSES
+1288 TTTTHKTGEG

-1302 ENTSGGFDGAYTQNK
+1302 ENTSGDFDGTYTQKK
-1317 SETVT
+1317 SETVE

-1337 LKKLFTGSGS
+1337 LKKIFSGSGS
-1347 KEHDEGKVSYTY
+1347 KEHDEGKVSYTH
-1359 RTTDKVD
+1359 RTTDKVN

-1379 AHVDYNYTS
+1379 AHVGYNYTS

-1406 VTPPVDP
+1406 VTPPE
-1413 DTPDGPVEDE
+1413 TPVEDE
-1423 TPDEVMTPET
+1423 TPDEVVTPET
-1433 PELPAVQ
+1433 PELPPVQ
-1440 DAAPDEVVLPAEPEL
+1440 DATPDAPVLPSDAVL
-1455 PAVQDATALPQT
+1455 PAVQDALPQT

>member
-1 MTNKKLKLAAMSVA
+1 M
-15 LTACVA
+15 
-21 AQPMA
+21 
-26 AHAVEGPD
+26 
-34 PAEDNAA
+34 
-41 PQAEPVAESSTPAPV
+41 
-56 AEEGEKQEKVGEQEE
+56 
-71 FFPPPVNEEA
+71 NEEA

-91 PGTKTDDIIIDY
+91 PGTKTDDITIDY
-103 KPAEKP
+103 KPAAKP
-109 EEPGESGKD
+109 EEPGKSGED
-118 GETDGSEGSGET
+118 GEADGSEGSGET

-211 ETTTTTGT
+211 QTTTTTGT

-258 LGDYTVDKVEP
+258 LGGYTVDKVEP
-269 AKDGNSKTLTL
+269 AEDGNSKELTL

-309 KEELDEEGNPKTT
+309 KTDDEGNTT
-322 YTLKKEEIS
+322 YTLKKEETS

-343 YYKITGNTVETT
+343 YYEITGNSVKTT
-355 TETTLV
+355 TETTLK
-361 LKVEKGTVDVNNEDL
+361 LKVEKGTVDVDEKDL
-376 TTEIELPSI
+376 TTKVELPSI

-403 KLGEMLQDEY
+403 KLGEMLKDEY
-413 YNNVTGE
+413 YNNDTGE
-420 YVYTENVDGKE
+420 YVYTETDANGKE
-431 YTYKVKKMEDSKPLT
+431 YTYKVKKTEDTKPLT
-446 NAQLAERLGEG
+446 NKQLADRLGEG

-472 TFDQME
+472 NLDQME

-507 ESAKETAKLEAIK
+507 KSAEETAKLEAIK
-520 AALTDAARNAGI
+520 AALTDAAKKTGI
-532 NVETDDFK
+532 NVDSEDFK

-572 NGATVSAPQ
+572 DGATVSAPQ
-581 PGTPDS
+581 PGSSDP

-630 ELPSLDGWT
+630 ELPSFDGWT

-645 EKGTTTYKKEDTVT
+645 EKGTTTYKKEETVT

-723 IKCVEWTI
+723 IKRVEWTI
-731 DELSES
+731 DTLSES
-737 TKTDAK
+737 TKTDTK

-756 WSIDEKARTITVD
+756 WSIDENAGTITVD
-769 GKTYDKVTKTNDGY
+769 GNIYRNVTKTDDGY

-897 PGEELWIGNLE
+897 PGEELWIG
-908 VTDKTEKTD
+908 KTKIDSTTKKED
-917 IIKYFTTAIS
+917 IIKYFTKAIS

-989 VYWKLTWWG
+989 VYWKSTWLWY

-1008 QEVRVHSNTVHYEE
+1008 QEVRVDNNTVHSEE

-1041 PDKDDKVDQTDCVL
+1041 PDEDGKVDQTDCVL

-1077 QLVGLDSKISWDDE
+1077 QPVGLDSKISWDDE
-1091 GGEGN
+1091 GGKGD

-1101 DRGTPN
+1101 DRGNSN

-1151 DQAINA
+1151 DEAINA
-1157 YLKATGSS
+1157 YLKATGSN

-1238 GYDLMISKL
+1238 GYDLMISEL

-1273 SSQDFANRLLELNKQ
+1273 SSQDFAKRLLELNKQ
-1288 TTTHKTSES
+1288 TTTTHKTGEG

-1302 ENTSGGFDGAYTQNK
+1302 ENTSGDFDGTYTQKK
-1317 SETVT
+1317 SETVE

-1337 LKKLFTGSGS
+1337 LKKIFSGSGS
-1347 KEHDEGKVSYTY
+1347 KEHDEGSVSYTH
-1359 RTTDKVD
+1359 RTTDKVN

-1379 AHVDYNYTS
+1379 AHVGYNYTS

-1406 VTPPVDP
+1406 VTPPE
-1413 DTPDGPVEDE
+1413 TPVEDE
-1423 TPDEVMTPET
+1423 TPDEVVTPET
-1433 PELPAVQ
+1433 PKLPPVQDATPDAPVLPSDAVLPAVQ
-1440 DAAPDEVVLPAEPEL
+1440 D
-1455 PAVQDATALPQT
+1455 ALPQT

>member
-34 PAEDNAA
+34 SVEDNAA

-71 FFPPPVNEEA
+71 FTPPVNEEA
-81 KSEEQAPAFG
+81 KKDDQAPAFG

-109 EEPGESGKD
+109 EEPGKSGED
-118 GETDGSEGSGET
+118 GEADGSEGSGET

-258 LGDYTVDKVEP
+258 LGGYTVDKVEP

-301 VPEGGVEK
+301 VPKDGVEK
-309 KEELDEEGNPKTT
+309 KTDDEGNTT
-322 YTLKKEEIS
+322 YTLKKEETS

-361 LKVEKGTVDVNNEDL
+361 LKVEKGTETKKDQDL
-376 TTEIELPSI
+376 STEAELPDSI
-385 TAKNTD
+385 TVKNGKSELKVSKDILEKALDNGGTYTD
-391 ETKTDVIEISSE
+391 TDKNITYTVTKKEESST
-403 KLGEMLQDEY
+403 KLSNE
-413 YNNVTGE
+413 
-420 YVYTENVDGKE
+420 
-431 YTYKVKKMEDSKPLT
+431 
-446 NAQLAERLGEG
+446 QLAKRLGDG
-457 FTGDDNGV
+457 FTYNAADDSIS
-465 YYKGEKL
+465 YKGEKL
-472 TFDQME
+472 TISQND
-478 AVRKT
+478 VYRKL
-483 LSYTVE
+483 LSYDVT
-489 VTEVTKTPG
+489 VTETIKNEG
-498 QVEGGQESI
+498 QVEGGQASI
-507 ESAKETAKLEAIK
+507 DKANNDAKLEAIK
-520 AALTDAARNAGI
+520 AALTDAAKKTGI
-532 NVETDDFK
+532 NVDSEDFK

-572 NGATVSAPQ
+572 DGATVSAPQ
-581 PGTPDS
+581 PGSSDP

-645 EKGTTTYKKEDTVT
+645 EKGTTTYKKEETVT

-681 SDTEKEEIAWA
+681 SDAEKEEIAWK
-692 ELLNQHPEYK
+692 ELQ
-702 NKDELKA
+702 NKTGKDKA
-709 AGYNI
+709 TLLQEGYSI
-714 NISSMDFSG
+714 DIGSMDFSG
-723 IKCVEWTI
+723 IKRVEWTI

-737 TKTDAK
+737 TKTDTK

-756 WSIDEKARTITVD
+756 WSIDENAGTITVD
-769 GKTYDKVTKTNDGY
+769 GNIYRNVTKTDDGY

-809 EEIQTALA
+809 DEIQTALA

-839 KGNETITVDYSTL
+839 KGDETITVDYSTL

-863 TSSSVTDIIK
+863 TSSSVTGIIK
-873 DNKDLEKAYDEL
+873 DDKDLEKAYDEL
-885 WKQIQEIQSKLL
+885 WKQIQEIQSKLQ
-897 PGEELWIGNLE
+897 PGEELRIGE
-908 VTDKTEKTD
+908 TKIDSTTKKED
-917 IIKYFTTAIS
+917 IIKYFTKAIS
-927 PENMSKDELIK
+927 PDNMSKDELIK

-971 KTDEFKS
+971 KTGEFKY

-989 VYWKLTWWG
+989 VYWKSTWGWN

-1008 QEVRVHSNTVHYEE
+1008 HEVRVDSNTVHSEE
-1022 QRDDIG
+1022 QRDDIK

-1041 PDKDDKVDQTDCVL
+1041 PDEDGKVNQTDCVL
-1055 VSKNLKLEWNYDAGN
+1055 VSKDLKLEWNYDAGK
-1070 LVNGKGN
+1070 LVNGKDN
-1077 QLVGLDSKISWDDE
+1077 QTVGLDSKISWDDE
-1091 GGEGN
+1091 GGEGS

-1101 DRGTPN
+1101 DRGNRN
-1107 NCPDKSA
+1107 NNPDKSA

-1132 IKLYQGQRGDYW
+1132 IKLYQGGYDGWYW
-1144 TPGISAE
+1144 VSAE

-1157 YLKATGSS
+1157 YLEATGSS

-1238 GYDLMISKL
+1238 GYDLMISEL
-1247 TQVSE
+1247 TQVRE

-1273 SSQDFANRLLELNKQ
+1273 SSQDFAKRLLELNKQ
-1288 TTTHKTSES
+1288 TTTTHKTGEG

-1302 ENTSGGFDGAYTQNK
+1302 ENTSGDFDGTYTQKK
-1317 SETVT
+1317 SETVE

-1337 LKKLFTGSGS
+1337 LKKIFSGSGS

-1359 RTTDKVD
+1359 RTTDKVN

-1379 AHVDYNYTS
+1379 AHVGYNYTS
-1388 IETRTVTV
+1388 IETRKVTV

-1406 VTPPVDP
+1406 VTPPE
-1413 DTPDGPVEDE
+1413 TPVEDE
-1423 TPDEVMTPET
+1423 TPDEVVMTPET
-1433 PELPAVQ
+1433 PELPPVQ
-1440 DAAPDEVVLPAEPEL
+1440 DATPDAPVLPSDAVL
-1455 PAVQDATALPQT
+1455 PAVQDALPQT

-1482 LLTIAGAFASLKYKE
+1482 LLTIAGSFASLRYKE

>member
-1 MTNKKLKLAAMSVA
+1 MN
-15 LTACVA
+15 
-21 AQPMA
+21 
-26 AHAVEGPD
+26 D
-34 PAEDNAA
+34 
-41 PQAEPVAESSTPAPV
+41 
-56 AEEGEKQEKVGEQEE
+56 
-71 FFPPPVNEEA
+71 EA
-81 KSEEQAPAFG
+81 KKDDQAPAFG

-109 EEPGESGKD
+109 DETGKSGED
-118 GETDGSEGSGET
+118 GETDGSDGSGET

-186 KGDPVVGKDEDGNT
+186 KGESVVGKDEDGNT

-211 ETTTTTGT
+211 QTTTTTGT

-233 GEEINLDD
+233 GEEIDLNK
-241 ELGKD
+241 ELGE

-253 DKDAK
+253 DKDAT
-258 LGDYTVDKVEP
+258 LGDYTVKEVEP
-269 AKDGNSKTLTL
+269 SEDGNSKTLTL

-301 VPEGGVEK
+301 VPEDGVEK
-309 KEELDEEGNPKTT
+309 KTDDEGNTT
-322 YTLKKEEIS
+322 YTLKKEETS
-331 TDENGNTVTRVT
+331 TDENGNTVTRTT
-343 YYKITGNTVETT
+343 YYEITGNSVKTT

-361 LKVEKGTVDVNNEDL
+361 LKVEKGTVDVDDKDL

-403 KLGEMLQDEY
+403 KLGEMLKDEY
-413 YNNVTGE
+413 YNNDTGE
-420 YVYTENVDGKE
+420 YVYTETDANGKE
-431 YTYKVKKMEDSKPLT
+431 YTYKVKKTEDTKQLT
-446 NAQLAERLGEG
+446 NEQLANRLGEG
-457 FTGDDNGV
+457 FTADDNGV

-472 TFDQME
+472 NLDQME

-507 ESAKETAKLEAIK
+507 KSAEETAKLEAIK

-572 NGATVSAPQ
+572 DGATVSAPQ
-581 PGTPDS
+581 PGSSDP

-600 VITGTAYVTGSNTWT
+600 VITGTAYVNGSNTWT

-639 IASKDP
+639 VDSKDP
-645 EKGTTTYKKEDTVT
+645 EKGTTIYKKEDTVA
-659 SPDGTSTKITR
+659 SPDGTITKITR

-681 SDTEKEEIAWA
+681 SDTEKEAIAWEA
-692 ELLNQHPEYK
+692 LQ
-702 NKDELKA
+702 NKTGKDKA
-709 AGYNI
+709 TLIQEGYRI
-714 NISSMDFSG
+714 DIGSMDFSG
-723 IKCVEWTI
+723 IKRVEWTI
-731 DELSES
+731 NELSES

-756 WSIDEKARTITVD
+756 WSIDEKAGTITVD
-769 GKTYDKVTKTNDGY
+769 GKTYDKVTKTDDGY

-839 KGNETITVDYSTL
+839 KGDETITVDYSTL

-873 DNKDLEKAYDEL
+873 DNKDLEEAYDAL
-885 WKQIQEIQSKLL
+885 WKQIQEIRSKLQ
-897 PGEELWIGNLE
+897 PGEELWIG
-908 VTDKTEKTD
+908 KTKIDSTTKKED
-917 IIKYFTTAIS
+917 IIKYFTKAIS

-947 KNSTYVANKGSDYEE
+947 KSSTYVANKGSDYEE

-971 KTDEFKS
+971 KTDEFKY

-989 VYWKLTWWG
+989 VYWKSTWLLG

-1008 QEVRVHSNTVHYEE
+1008 QEVRVDSNTVHYEE

-1041 PDKDDKVDQTDCVL
+1041 PNEDGKVDQTDCVL
-1055 VSKNLKLEWNYDAGN
+1055 VSKGLKLEWNYDAGK
-1070 LVNGKGN
+1070 LVNGKDN
-1077 QLVGLDSKISWDDE
+1077 QTVGLDSKISWDDE
-1091 GGEGN
+1091 GGEGS

-1101 DRGTPN
+1101 DRGNRN
-1107 NCPDKSA
+1107 NNPDKSA

-1124 DPIKENGS
+1124 DPIKDKDGS
-1132 IKLYQGQRGDYW
+1132 IKLYRGQWGDYW
-1144 TPGISAE
+1144 NPGISAE
-1151 DQAINA
+1151 DEAINA

-1165 KTAASLTKKERDAI
+1165 KTYRDLTTKERNAI
-1179 VGTYVVQIGT
+1179 VGTYVVKIGT
-1189 TGTNSTGESGYQVY
+1189 TDTNSTGESGYQVY
-1203 LKSSEL
+1203 LKTSEL

-1214 MTRDANTCINST
+1214 MSRDANTCINST
-1226 YKRQDGTWGYVG
+1226 YKRQNGTWGYVG

-1302 ENTSGGFDGAYTQNK
+1302 ENTSGGFNGAYTQDK

-1337 LKKLFTGSGS
+1337 LKKLFSG
-1347 KEHDEGKVSYTY
+1347 KGETTYDEGKVSYTH
-1359 RTTDKVD
+1359 RTTDYVD
-1366 TTPVSKETVTTTD
+1366 TEAVAKTATTTTD

-1388 IETRTVTV
+1388 IETRTVIV

-1406 VTPPVDP
+1406 ITPPE
-1413 DTPDGPVEDE
+1413 TPVEDE
-1423 TPDEVMTPET
+1423 TPDEVVTPET
-1433 PELPAVQ
+1433 PELPPVQ
-1440 DAAPDEVVLPAEPEL
+1440 DATPDEVVLPAEPEL
-1455 PAVQDATALPQT
+1455 PAVEAAAALPKT
-1467 GVNWMAALG
+1467 GVNWIAALG

>member
-1 MTNKKLKLAAMSVA
+1 M
-15 LTACVA
+15 
-21 AQPMA
+21 
-26 AHAVEGPD
+26 
-34 PAEDNAA
+34 
-41 PQAEPVAESSTPAPV
+41 
-56 AEEGEKQEKVGEQEE
+56 
-71 FFPPPVNEEA
+71 NEEA

-91 PGTKTDDIIIDY
+91 PGTKTDDITIDY
-103 KPAEKP
+103 KPAAKP
-109 EEPGESGKD
+109 EEPGE
-118 GETDGSEGSGET
+118 T
-130 DETENPDG
+130 DEPETPGD
-138 TYVKGDVIDNSK
+138 THLKGDVIDNSK
-150 KDEATGKDGKIGE
+150 KDEVTGEDGKIGT

-258 LGDYTVDKVEP
+258 LGGYTVDKVEP

-280 KKTSPTEEKEM
+280 KKTSEPETKEM
-291 AAEDIAKLLD
+291 SAEDVAKLLD

-309 KEELDEEGNPKTT
+309 KTDDEGNTT
-322 YTLKKEEIS
+322 YILKKEETS
-331 TDENGNTVTRVT
+331 TDENGNTVTRTT
-343 YYKITGNTVETT
+343 YYEITGNSVKTR

-361 LKVEKGTVDVNNEDL
+361 LKVEKGTETKKDQDL
-376 TTEIELPSI
+376 STEAELPDSI
-385 TAKNTD
+385 TVKNGKSELKVSKDILEKALDNGGTYTD
-391 ETKTDVIEISSE
+391 TDKNITYTVTKKEESST
-403 KLGEMLQDEY
+403 KLSNE
-413 YNNVTGE
+413 
-420 YVYTENVDGKE
+420 
-431 YTYKVKKMEDSKPLT
+431 
-446 NAQLAERLGEG
+446 QLAKRLGDG
-457 FTGDDNGV
+457 FTYNAADDSIS
-465 YYKGEKL
+465 YKGEKL
-472 TFDQME
+472 TISQND
-478 AVRKT
+478 VYRKL
-483 LSYTVE
+483 LSYDVT
-489 VTEVTKTPG
+489 VTETIKNEG
-498 QVEGGQESI
+498 QVEGGQASI
-507 ESAKETAKLEAIK
+507 DKANNDAKLEAIK
-520 AALTDAARNAGI
+520 AALTDAAKKTGI
-532 NVETDDFK
+532 NVDSEDFK

-566 TVTLRY
+566 TVTLCY
-572 NGATVSAPQ
+572 DGATVSAPE
-581 PGTPDS
+581 PGS
-587 SKDTETRKDVTDN
+587 SDPSKNTETREDIKDYTV
-600 VITGTAYVTGSNTWT
+600 TGTAYVTGSNTWT

-630 ELPSLDGWT
+630 ELPSLEGWT
-639 IASKDP
+639 FDGIDT
-645 EKGTTTYKKEDTVT
+645 EKGTTTYKKEETVT

-670 TCTITESSASL
+670 TCTIKESSASL
-681 SDTEKEEIAWA
+681 TDAEKEEIAWK
-692 ELLNQHPEYK
+692 ELQ
-702 NKDELKA
+702 NKSGKDKA
-709 AGYNI
+709 TLLQEGYSI
-714 NISSMDFSG
+714 DIGSMDFSG
-723 IKCVEWTI
+723 IKRVEWTI
-731 DELSES
+731 DTLSES
-737 TKTDAK
+737 TKTDTK

-756 WSIDEKARTITVD
+756 WSIDENAGTITVD
-769 GKTYDKVTKTNDGY
+769 GNIYRNVTKTDDGY

-795 TYTFTKQ
+795 TYTFTKK

-839 KGNETITVDYSTL
+839 KGDETITVDYSTL

-863 TSSSVTDIIK
+863 TSSSVTGIIK
-873 DNKDLEKAYDEL
+873 DDKDLEKAYDEL
-885 WKQIQEIQSKLL
+885 WKQIQEIQSKLQ
-897 PGEELWIGNLE
+897 PGEELRIGE
-908 VTDKTEKTD
+908 TKIDSTTKKED
-917 IIKYFTTAIS
+917 IIKYFTKAIS
-927 PENMSKDELIK
+927 PDDMSKDELIK

-971 KTDEFKS
+971 KTGEFKY

-989 VYWKLTWWG
+989 VYWKSTWGWN

-1008 QEVRVHSNTVHYEE
+1008 HEVRVDSNTVHSEE

-1041 PDKDDKVDQTDCVL
+1041 PDKDGKVDQTDCVL

-1070 LVNGKGN
+1070 LVNGKDN
-1077 QLVGLDSKISWDDE
+1077 QTVGLDSKISWDDE
-1091 GGEGN
+1091 GGEGS

-1101 DRGTPN
+1101 DRGNRN
-1107 NCPDKSA
+1107 NNPDKSA

-1132 IKLYQGQRGDYW
+1132 IKLYQGQWGDYW
-1144 TPGISAE
+1144 NPGISAE
-1151 DQAINA
+1151 DEAINA

-1165 KTAASLTKKERDAI
+1165 KTYRDLTTKERNAI
-1179 VGTYVVQIGT
+1179 VGTYVVKIGT

-1214 MTRDANTCINST
+1214 MSRDANTCINST

-1238 GYDLMISKL
+1238 GYDLMISEL
-1247 TQVSE
+1247 TQVRE

-1273 SSQDFANRLLELNKQ
+1273 SSQDFAKRLLELNKQ
-1288 TTTHKTSES
+1288 TTTTHKTGEG

-1302 ENTSGGFDGAYTQNK
+1302 ENTSGDFDGTYTQKK
-1317 SETVT
+1317 SETVE

-1359 RTTDKVD
+1359 RTTDKVN

-1379 AHVDYNYTS
+1379 AHVGYNYTS
-1388 IETRTVTV
+1388 IETRKVTV

-1406 VTPPVDP
+1406 VTPPE
-1413 DTPDGPVEDE
+1413 TPVEDE
-1423 TPDEVMTPET
+1423 TPDEVVTPET
-1433 PELPAVQ
+1433 PELPPVQ
-1440 DAAPDEVVLPAEPEL
+1440 DATPDAPVLPSDAVL
-1455 PAVQDATALPQT
+1455 PAVQDALPQT

>member
-41 PQAEPVAESSTPAPV
+41 PQAEPAPV
-56 AEEGEKQEKVGEQEE
+56 EGETAEGEVEGEEGKQEE
-71 FFPPPVNEEA
+71 FTPPPVNEEA

-91 PGTKTDDIIIDY
+91 PGTKTDDITIDY

-109 EEPGESGKD
+109 EQPGKSGED
-118 GETDGSEGSGET
+118 GEADGSEGSGET
-130 DETENPDG
+130 DETENPNG

-150 KDEATGKDGKIGE
+150 KDEATGKDGKIGT

-233 GEEINLDD
+233 GEEIDLDD

-258 LGDYTVDKVEP
+258 LGGYTVDKVEP

-280 KKTSPTEEKEM
+280 KKTSEPETKEM
-291 AAEDIAKLLD
+291 SAEDVAKLLD
-301 VPEGGVEK
+301 VPEDGVEK
-309 KEELDEEGNPKTT
+309 KTDDEGKTT
-322 YTLKKEEIS
+322 YILKKEETS

-355 TETTLV
+355 TETTLK
-361 LKVEKGTVDVNNEDL
+361 LKVEKGTVDVDEKDL

-403 KLGEMLQDEY
+403 KLGEMLKDEY
-413 YNNVTGE
+413 YNNDTGE
-420 YVYTENVDGKE
+420 YVYTETDANGKE
-431 YTYKVKKMEDSKPLT
+431 YTYKVKKTEDTKPLT
-446 NAQLAERLGEG
+446 NKQLADRLGEG

-472 TFDQME
+472 NLDQME

-507 ESAKETAKLEAIK
+507 KSAEETAKLEAIK
-520 AALTDAARNAGI
+520 AALTDAAKKTGI
-532 NVETDDFK
+532 NVDSEDFK

-572 NGATVSAPQ
+572 DGATVSAPQ
-581 PGTPDS
+581 PGSSDP

-630 ELPSLDGWT
+630 ELPSFDGWT

-645 EKGTTTYKKEDTVT
+645 EKGTTTYKKEETVT

-723 IKCVEWTI
+723 IKRVEWTI
-731 DELSES
+731 DTLSES
-737 TKTDAK
+737 TKTDTK

-756 WSIDEKARTITVD
+756 WSIDENAGTITVD
-769 GKTYDKVTKTNDGY
+769 GNIYRNVTKTDDGY

-897 PGEELWIGNLE
+897 PGEELWIG
-908 VTDKTEKTD
+908 KTKIDSTTKKED
-917 IIKYFTTAIS
+917 IIKYFTKAIS

-989 VYWKLTWWG
+989 VYWKSTWLWY

-1008 QEVRVHSNTVHYEE
+1008 QEVRVDNNTVHSEE

-1041 PDKDDKVDQTDCVL
+1041 PDEDGKVDQTDCVL

-1077 QLVGLDSKISWDDE
+1077 QPVGLDSKISWDDE
-1091 GGEGN
+1091 GGKGD

-1101 DRGTPN
+1101 DRGNSN

-1151 DQAINA
+1151 DEAINA
-1157 YLKATGSS
+1157 YLKATGSN

-1238 GYDLMISKL
+1238 GYDLMISEL

-1273 SSQDFANRLLELNKQ
+1273 SSQDFAKRLLELNKQ
-1288 TTTHKTSES
+1288 TTTTHKTGEG

-1302 ENTSGGFDGAYTQNK
+1302 ENTSGDFDGTYTQKK
-1317 SETVT
+1317 SETVE

-1337 LKKLFTGSGS
+1337 LKKIFSGSGS
-1347 KEHDEGKVSYTY
+1347 KEHDEGSVSYTH
-1359 RTTDKVD
+1359 RTTDKVN

-1379 AHVDYNYTS
+1379 AHVGYNYTS

-1406 VTPPVDP
+1406 VTPPE
-1413 DTPDGPVEDE
+1413 TPVEDE
-1423 TPDEVMTPET
+1423 TPDEVVTPET
-1433 PELPAVQ
+1433 PKLPPVQDATPDAPVLPSDAVLPAVQ
-1440 DAAPDEVVLPAEPEL
+1440 D
-1455 PAVQDATALPQT
+1455 ALPQT

>member
-34 PAEDNAA
+34 SVEDNAA
-41 PQAEPVAESSTPAPV
+41 PQAEPAPV
-56 AEEGEKQEKVGEQEE
+56 EGKTAEGEVEGEEEKQEE
-71 FFPPPVNEEA
+71 FVPPVNDEA
-81 KSEEQAPAFG
+81 KKDDQAPAFG
-91 PGTKTDDIIIDY
+91 PGTNTDDIIIDY

-109 EEPGESGKD
+109 EEP
-118 GETDGSEGSGET
+118 GET

-138 TYVKGDVIDNSK
+138 TYVKGDVIDNNK
-150 KDEATGKDGKIGE
+150 KNEETGKDGKIGE

-211 ETTTTTGT
+211 QTTTTTGT
-219 GKADSSTTITDTKK
+219 GEADSSTTITDTKK

-246 VRPDWKT
+246 VRPNWET

-269 AKDGNSKTLTL
+269 SEDGNSKTLTL

-301 VPEGGVEK
+301 VPEDGVEK
-309 KEELDEEGNPKTT
+309 KTDDEGKTT
-322 YTLKKEEIS
+322 YILKKEETS

-431 YTYKVKKMEDSKPLT
+431 YTYKVKKTEDSKPLT

-489 VTEVTKTPG
+489 VTEITKTPG

-507 ESAKETAKLEAIK
+507 KSAEETAKLEAIK

-681 SDTEKEEIAWA
+681 SDTEKEEIAWN
-692 ELLNQHPEYK
+692 ELQ
-702 NKDELKA
+702 NKTGKDKA
-709 AGYNI
+709 TLIQEGYSI
-714 NISSMDFSG
+714 DIGSMDFSG
-723 IKCVEWTI
+723 IKRVEWTI

-743 DLNDKLVIPGGKN
+743 DLHDKLVIPGGKN
-756 WSIDEKARTITVD
+756 WSIDEKAGTITVD

-839 KGNETITVDYSTL
+839 KGDETITVDYSTL

-989 VYWKLTWWG
+989 VYWKSTWWG

-1077 QLVGLDSKISWDDE
+1077 QPVGLDSKISWDDE
-1091 GGEGN
+1091 GGEGD

-1101 DRGTPN
+1101 DRGNPN

-1132 IKLYQGQRGDYW
+1132 IKLYQGGYDGW
-1144 TPGISAE
+1144 HWVSAE

-1165 KTAASLTKKERDAI
+1165 KTAASLTKKERNAI
-1179 VGTYVVQIGT
+1179 VGTYVVKIGT

-1203 LKSSEL
+1203 LKTSEL

-1337 LKKLFTGSGS
+1337 LKKLFSGKGETSYDTGS
-1347 KEHDEGKVSYTY
+1347 VSYSY
-1359 RTTDKVD
+1359 RTPDEVITSA
-1366 TTPVSKETVTTTD
+1366 VSKTTKTTTD

-1406 VTPPVDP
+1406 VTPPE
-1413 DTPDGPVEDE
+1413 TPVEDE
-1423 TPDEVMTPET
+1423 TPDEVVTPET
-1433 PELPAVQ
+1433 PELPPVQ
-1440 DAAPDEVVLPAEPEL
+1440 DATPDDAAPETPVLPSDAVL
-1455 PAVQDATALPQT
+1455 PAVQDALPQT

>member
-71 FFPPPVNEEA
+71 FTPPRVNEEA

-91 PGTKTDDIIIDY
+91 PGTKTDDITIDY
-103 KPAEKP
+103 KPAAKP
-109 EEPGESGKD
+109 EEPGE
-118 GETDGSEGSGET
+118 T
-130 DETENPDG
+130 DEPETPGD
-138 TYVKGDVIDNSK
+138 THLKGDVIDNSK
-150 KDEATGKDGKIGE
+150 KDEVTGEDGKIGT

-269 AKDGNSKTLTL
+269 AEDGNSKELTL

-309 KEELDEEGNPKTT
+309 KTDNEGNTT
-322 YTLKKEEIS
+322 YTLKKEETS

-343 YYKITGNTVETT
+343 YYEITGNSVKTR
-355 TETTLV
+355 TETTLK
-361 LKVEKGTVDVNNEDL
+361 LKVEKGTVDVDEKDL
-376 TTEIELPSI
+376 TTKVELPSI

-403 KLGEMLQDEY
+403 KLGEMLKDEY

-431 YTYKVKKMEDSKPLT
+431 YTYKVKKTENTKPLT
-446 NAQLAERLGEG
+446 NEQLANRLGEG
-457 FTGDDNGV
+457 FTADANGV

-472 TFDQME
+472 NLDQME

-483 LSYTVE
+483 LSYTVA
-489 VTEVTKTPG
+489 VTEITKNEG

-507 ESAKETAKLEAIK
+507 KSAEETAKLEAIK
-520 AALTDAARNAGI
+520 AALTDAAKKTGI
-532 NVETDDFK
+532 NVDSEDFK

-572 NGATVSAPQ
+572 NGATVSTDL
-581 PGTPDS
+581 GTPDS
-587 SKDTETRKDVTDN
+587 SKDTETREDVKDYTV
-600 VITGTAYVTGSNTWT
+600 TGTAYVTGSNTWT

-630 ELPSLDGWT
+630 ELPSLEGWT
-639 IASKDP
+639 FDGIDT
-645 EKGTTTYKKEDTVT
+645 EKGTTTYKKEETVT

-681 SDTEKEEIAWA
+681 SDAEKADIAWA
-692 ELLNQHPEYK
+692 ELLKQHPEYK
-702 NKDELKA
+702 NEDELKA

-714 NISSMDFSG
+714 DIGSMDFSG
-723 IKCVEWTI
+723 IKRVEWTI
-731 DELSES
+731 GTLSES
-737 TKTDAK
+737 TKTDTK

-756 WSIDEKARTITVD
+756 WSIDEKAGTITVD
-769 GKTYDKVTKTNDGY
+769 GNIYRNVTKTNDGY

-809 EEIQTALA
+809 DEIQTALA

-839 KGNETITVDYSTL
+839 KGDETITVDYSTL

-863 TSSSVTDIIK
+863 TSSSVTGIIK
-873 DNKDLEKAYDEL
+873 DDKDLEKAYDEL
-885 WKQIQEIQSKLL
+885 WKQIQEIQSKLQ
-897 PGEELWIGNLE
+897 PGEELRIGE
-908 VTDKTEKTD
+908 TKIDSTTKKED
-917 IIKYFTTAIS
+917 IIKYFTKAIS
-927 PENMSKDELIK
+927 PDNMSKDELIK

-971 KTDEFKS
+971 KTDEFKY

-989 VYWKLTWWG
+989 VYWKWTRWG

-1008 QEVRVHSNTVHYEE
+1008 QEVRVHSNTVHSEE

-1041 PDKDDKVDQTDCVL
+1041 PDEDGKVNQTDCVL
-1055 VSKNLKLEWNYDAGN
+1055 VSKDLKLEWNYDAGN

-1077 QLVGLDSKISWDDE
+1077 QTVGLDSKISWDDE
-1091 GGEGN
+1091 GGEGS

-1101 DRGTPN
+1101 DRGNRN
-1107 NCPDKSA
+1107 NNPDKSA

-1124 DPIKENGS
+1124 DPIKDKDGS
-1132 IKLYQGQRGDYW
+1132 IKLYQGQWGDYW
-1144 TPGISAE
+1144 NPGISAE
-1151 DQAINA
+1151 DEAINA

-1165 KTAASLTKKERDAI
+1165 KTYRDLTTKERNAI
-1179 VGTYVVQIGT
+1179 VGTYVVKIGT

-1214 MTRDANTCINST
+1214 MSRDANTCINST

-1238 GYDLMISKL
+1238 GYDLMISEL
-1247 TQVSE
+1247 TQVRE

-1273 SSQDFANRLLELNKQ
+1273 SSQDFAKRLLELNKQ
-1288 TTTHKTSES
+1288 TTTHKTGEG

-1302 ENTSGGFDGAYTQNK
+1302 ENTSGDFDGTYTQKK
-1317 SETVT
+1317 SETVE

-1337 LKKLFTGSGS
+1337 LKKIFSGSGS
-1347 KEHDEGKVSYTY
+1347 KEHDEGKVSYTH
-1359 RTTDKVD
+1359 RTTDKVN
-1366 TTPVSKETVTTTD
+1366 TTPVSKETVTTTA
-1379 AHVDYNYTS
+1379 AHVGYNYTS

-1406 VTPPVDP
+1406 VDP
-1413 DTPDGPVEDE
+1413 DTPDDPVEDE
-1423 TPDEVMTPET
+1423 TPDEVVTPET
-1433 PELPAVQ
+1433 PELPPVQ
-1440 DAAPDEVVLPAEPEL
+1440 DATPDAPVLPSDAVL
-1455 PAVQDATALPQT
+1455 PAVQDALPQT

-1482 LLTIAGAFASLKYKE
+1482 LLMVAGAFTSLKYKE

>member
-34 PAEDNAA
+34 SVEDNAA

-56 AEEGEKQEKVGEQEE
+56 AEEGEKQEEAGEQEE
-71 FFPPPVNEEA
+71 FTPPRMNEEA
-81 KSEEQAPAFG
+81 KKDDQAPAFG
-91 PGTKTDDIIIDY
+91 PGTKTEDITIDY

-109 EEPGESGKD
+109 EEPDESGKD

-211 ETTTTTGT
+211 QTTTTTGT
-219 GKADSSTTITDTKK
+219 GEAKSETTITDTKETEK
-233 GEEINLDD
+233 GDKINLNE
-241 ELGKD
+241 ELGE

-269 AKDGNSKTLTL
+269 AEDGNSKELTL

-309 KEELDEEGNPKTT
+309 KTDDEGNTT
-322 YTLKKEEIS
+322 YTLKKEETS

-361 LKVEKGTVDVNNEDL
+361 LKVEKGTETKKDQDL
-376 TTEIELPSI
+376 STEAELPDSI
-385 TAKNTD
+385 TVKNGKSELKVSKDILEKALDNGGTYTD
-391 ETKTDVIEISSE
+391 TDKNITYTVTKKEESST
-403 KLGEMLQDEY
+403 KLSNE
-413 YNNVTGE
+413 
-420 YVYTENVDGKE
+420 
-431 YTYKVKKMEDSKPLT
+431 
-446 NAQLAERLGEG
+446 QLAKRLGDG
-457 FTGDDNGV
+457 FTYNAADDSIS
-465 YYKGEKL
+465 YKGEKL
-472 TFDQME
+472 TISQND
-478 AVRKT
+478 VYRKL
-483 LSYTVE
+483 LSYDVT
-489 VTEVTKTPG
+489 VTETIKNEG
-498 QVEGGQESI
+498 QVEGGQASI
-507 ESAKETAKLEAIK
+507 DKANNDAKLEAIK
-520 AALTDAARNAGI
+520 AALTDAAKKTGI
-532 NVETDDFK
+532 NVDSEDFK

-566 TVTLRY
+566 TVTLCY
-572 NGATVSAPQ
+572 DGATVSAPE
-581 PGTPDS
+581 PGS
-587 SKDTETRKDVTDN
+587 SDPSKNTETREDIKDYTV
-600 VITGTAYVTGSNTWT
+600 TGTAYVTGSNTWT

-630 ELPSLDGWT
+630 ELPSLEGWT
-639 IASKDP
+639 FDGIDT
-645 EKGTTTYKKEDTVT
+645 EKGTTTYKKEETVT

-670 TCTITESSASL
+670 TCTIKESSASL
-681 SDTEKEEIAWA
+681 SDAEKEEIAWK
-692 ELLNQHPEYK
+692 ELQ
-702 NKDELKA
+702 NKTGKDKA
-709 AGYNI
+709 TLLQEGYSI
-714 NISSMDFSG
+714 DIGSMDFSG
-723 IKCVEWTI
+723 IKRVEWTI
-731 DELSES
+731 DTLSES
-737 TKTDAK
+737 TKTDTK

-756 WSIDEKARTITVD
+756 WSIDENAGTITVD
-769 GKTYDKVTKTNDGY
+769 GNIYRNVTKTDDGY

-795 TYTFTKQ
+795 TYTFTKK

-839 KGNETITVDYSTL
+839 KGDETITVDYSTL

-863 TSSSVTDIIK
+863 TSSSVTGIIK
-873 DNKDLEKAYDEL
+873 DDKDLEKAYDEL
-885 WKQIQEIQSKLL
+885 WKQIQEIQSKLQ
-897 PGEELWIGNLE
+897 PGEELRIGE
-908 VTDKTEKTD
+908 TKIDSTTKKED
-917 IIKYFTTAIS
+917 IIKYFTKAIS
-927 PENMSKDELIK
+927 PDNMSKDELIK

-971 KTDEFKS
+971 KTGEFKY

-989 VYWKLTWWG
+989 VYWKSTWGWN

-1008 QEVRVHSNTVHYEE
+1008 QEVRVHSNTVHSEE

-1041 PDKDDKVDQTDCVL
+1041 PDEDGKVNQTDCVL
-1055 VSKNLKLEWNYDAGN
+1055 VSKNLKLEWNYDAGK
-1070 LVNGKGN
+1070 LVNGKDN
-1077 QLVGLDSKISWDDE
+1077 QTVGLDSKISWDDE
-1091 GGEGN
+1091 GGEGS

-1101 DRGTPN
+1101 DRGNRN
-1107 NCPDKSA
+1107 NNPDKSA

-1132 IKLYQGQRGDYW
+1132 IKLYQGQWGDYW
-1144 TPGISAE
+1144 NPGISAE
-1151 DQAINA
+1151 DEAINA

-1165 KTAASLTKKERDAI
+1165 KTYRDLTTKERNAI
-1179 VGTYVVQIGT
+1179 VGTYVVKIGT

-1214 MTRDANTCINST
+1214 MSRDANTCINST

-1238 GYDLMISKL
+1238 GYDLMISEL
-1247 TQVSE
+1247 T
-1252 GKVVGQ
+1252 
-1258 TESTIKTITAPLSIR
+1258 
-1273 SSQDFANRLLELNKQ
+1273 
-1288 TTTHKTSES
+1288 
-1297 ATAYG
+1297 
-1302 ENTSGGFDGAYTQNK
+1302 
-1317 SETVT
+1317 
-1322 GSGTGKGHYT
+1322 
-1332 TFTEV
+1332 
-1337 LKKLFTGSGS
+1337 
-1347 KEHDEGKVSYTY
+1347 
-1359 RTTDKVD
+1359 
-1366 TTPVSKETVTTTD
+1366 
-1379 AHVDYNYTS
+1379 
-1388 IETRTVTV
+1388 
-1396 NGEETVIVPP
+1396 
-1406 VTPPVDP
+1406 
-1413 DTPDGPVEDE
+1413 
-1423 TPDEVMTPET
+1423 
-1433 PELPAVQ
+1433 
-1440 DAAPDEVVLPAEPEL
+1440 
-1455 PAVQDATALPQT
+1455 
-1467 GVNWMAALG
+1467 
-1476 MAFSGM
+1476 
-1482 LLTIAGAFASLKYKE
+1482 
-1497 KH
+1497 

>member
-1 MTNKKLKLAAMSVA
+1 M
-15 LTACVA
+15 
-21 AQPMA
+21 
-26 AHAVEGPD
+26 
-34 PAEDNAA
+34 
-41 PQAEPVAESSTPAPV
+41 
-56 AEEGEKQEKVGEQEE
+56 
-71 FFPPPVNEEA
+71 NEEA
-81 KSEEQAPAFG
+81 KKDDQAPAFA

-109 EEPGESGKD
+109 EEPGKSGED
-118 GETDGSEGSGET
+118 GEADGSEGSGET

-233 GEEINLDD
+233 GEEIDLNK
-241 ELGKD
+241 ELGE

-253 DKDAK
+253 DKDAT
-258 LGDYTVDKVEP
+258 LGDYTVKEVEP
-269 AKDGNSKTLTL
+269 SEDGNSKELTL

-309 KEELDEEGNPKTT
+309 KTDDEGNTT
-322 YTLKKEEIS
+322 YTLKKEETS
-331 TDENGNTVTRVT
+331 TDENGNTVTRTT
-343 YYKITGNTVETT
+343 YYEITGTSVKTR
-355 TETTLV
+355 TETTLK
-361 LKVEKGTVDVNNEDL
+361 LKVEKGTETKKDQDL
-376 TTEIELPSI
+376 STEAELPDSI
-385 TAKNTD
+385 TVKNGKSELKVSKDILEKALDNGGTYTD
-391 ETKTDVIEISSE
+391 TDKNITYTVTKKEESST
-403 KLGEMLQDEY
+403 KLSNE
-413 YNNVTGE
+413 
-420 YVYTENVDGKE
+420 
-431 YTYKVKKMEDSKPLT
+431 
-446 NAQLAERLGEG
+446 QLAKRLGDG
-457 FTGDDNGV
+457 FTYNAADDSIS
-465 YYKGEKL
+465 YKGEKL
-472 TFDQME
+472 TISQND
-478 AVRKT
+478 VYRKL
-483 LSYTVE
+483 LSYDVT
-489 VTEVTKTPG
+489 VTETIKNEG
-498 QVEGGQESI
+498 QVEGGQASI
-507 ESAKETAKLEAIK
+507 DKANNDAKLEAIK
-520 AALTDAARNAGI
+520 AALTDAAKKTGI
-532 NVETDDFK
+532 NVDSEDFK

-572 NGATVSAPQ
+572 DGATVSAPQ
-581 PGTPDS
+581 PGSSDP
-587 SKDTETRKDVTDN
+587 SKDTETREDIKDYTV
-600 VITGTAYVTGSNTWT
+600 TGTAYVTGSNTWT

-630 ELPSLDGWT
+630 ELPSLEGWT
-639 IASKDP
+639 FDGIDT
-645 EKGTTTYKKEDTVT
+645 EKGTTTYKKEETVT

-681 SDTEKEEIAWA
+681 SDAEKEEIAWK
-692 ELLNQHPEYK
+692 ELQ
-702 NKDELKA
+702 NKTGKDKA
-709 AGYNI
+709 TLLQEGYSI
-714 NISSMDFSG
+714 DIGSMDFSG
-723 IKCVEWTI
+723 IKRVEWTI
-731 DELSES
+731 DTLSES
-737 TKTDAK
+737 TKTDTK

-756 WSIDEKARTITVD
+756 WSIDENAGTITVD
-769 GKTYDKVTKTNDGY
+769 GNIYRNVTKTDDGY

-795 TYTFTKQ
+795 TYTFTKK

-839 KGNETITVDYSTL
+839 KGDETITVDYSTL

-863 TSSSVTDIIK
+863 TSSSVTGIIK
-873 DNKDLEKAYDEL
+873 DDKDLEKAYDEL
-885 WKQIQEIQSKLL
+885 WKQIQEIQSKLQ
-897 PGEELWIGNLE
+897 PGEELRIGE
-908 VTDKTEKTD
+908 TKIDSTTKKED
-917 IIKYFTTAIS
+917 IIKYFTKAIS
-927 PENMSKDELIK
+927 PDNMSKDELIK

-971 KTDEFKS
+971 KTGEFKY

-989 VYWKLTWWG
+989 VYWKSTWGWN

-1008 QEVRVHSNTVHYEE
+1008 HEVRVDSNTVHSEE

-1041 PDKDDKVDQTDCVL
+1041 PDEDGKVNQTDCVL
-1055 VSKNLKLEWNYDAGN
+1055 VSKNLKLEWNYDAGK
-1070 LVNGKGN
+1070 LVNGKDN
-1077 QLVGLDSKISWDDE
+1077 QTVGLDSKISWDDE
-1091 GGEGN
+1091 GGEGD

-1101 DRGTPN
+1101 DRGNPN
-1107 NCPDKSA
+1107 KNPDKSA

-1124 DPIKENGS
+1124 DPIKDKDGS
-1132 IKLYQGQRGDYW
+1132 IKLYQGQWGDYW
-1144 TPGISAE
+1144 NPGISAE
-1151 DQAINA
+1151 DEAINA

-1165 KTAASLTKKERDAI
+1165 KTYRDLTTKERNAI
-1179 VGTYVVQIGT
+1179 VGTYVVKIGT

-1214 MTRDANTCINST
+1214 MSRDANTCINST

-1238 GYDLMISKL
+1238 GYDLMISEL
-1247 TQVSE
+1247 TQVRE

-1273 SSQDFANRLLELNKQ
+1273 SSQDFAKRLLELNKQ
-1288 TTTHKTSES
+1288 TTTTHKTGEG

-1302 ENTSGGFDGAYTQNK
+1302 ENTSGDFDGTYTQKK
-1317 SETVT
+1317 SETVE

-1337 LKKLFTGSGS
+1337 LKKIFSGSGS
-1347 KEHDEGKVSYTY
+1347 KEHDEGSVSYTH
-1359 RTTDKVD
+1359 RTTDKVN

-1379 AHVDYNYTS
+1379 AHVGYNYTS

-1406 VTPPVDP
+1406 VTPPE
-1413 DTPDGPVEDE
+1413 TPVEDE
-1423 TPDEVMTPET
+1423 TPDEVVTPET
-1433 PELPAVQ
+1433 PELPPVQ
-1440 DAAPDEVVLPAEPEL
+1440 DATPDAPVLPSDAVL
-1455 PAVQDATALPQT
+1455 PAVQDALPQT

>member
-34 PAEDNAA
+34 SAEDNAA

-71 FFPPPVNEEA
+71 FTPPVNEEA
-81 KSEEQAPAFG
+81 KKDDQAPAFG
-91 PGTKTDDIIIDY
+91 PGTKTDDITIDY

-109 EEPGESGKD
+109 EEPD
-118 GETDGSEGSGET
+118 ET
-130 DETENPDG
+130 DEPETPGD
-138 TYVKGDVIDNSK
+138 THLKGDVIDNSK
-150 KDEATGKDGKIGE
+150 KNEETGEDGKIGT

-246 VRPDWKT
+246 VRPGWGT
-253 DKDAK
+253 DKDDK
-258 LGDYTVDKVEP
+258 LGGYTVDKVEP
-269 AKDGNSKTLTL
+269 AEDGNSKELTL

-301 VPEGGVEK
+301 VPEDGVEK
-309 KEELDEEGNPKTT
+309 KTDDEGNTT
-322 YTLKKEEIS
+322 YTLKKEETS
-331 TDENGNTVTRVT
+331 TDENGNTVTRTT
-343 YYKITGNTVETT
+343 YYEITGNSVKTR

-361 LKVEKGTVDVNNEDL
+361 LKVEKGTVDVDDKDL
-376 TTEIELPSI
+376 TTKVELPSI

-403 KLGEMLQDEY
+403 KLGEMLKDEY

-431 YTYKVKKMEDSKPLT
+431 YTYKVKKTENTKPLT
-446 NAQLAERLGEG
+446 HAQLADRLGEG

-472 TFDQME
+472 NLDQME

-520 AALTDAARNAGI
+520 AALTDAAKKTGI
-532 NVETDDFK
+532 NVDSEDFK

-572 NGATVSAPQ
+572 DGATVSAPQ
-581 PGTPDS
+581 PGSSDP

-645 EKGTTTYKKEDTVT
+645 EKGTTTYKKEETVT
-659 SPDGTSTKITR
+659 LPDGTSTKITR
-670 TCTITESSASL
+670 TCTIKESSASL
-681 SDTEKEEIAWA
+681 SDAEKEEIAWK
-692 ELLNQHPEYK
+692 ELQ
-702 NKDELKA
+702 NKTGKDKA
-709 AGYNI
+709 TLLQEGYSI
-714 NISSMDFSG
+714 DIGSMDFSG
-723 IKCVEWTI
+723 IKRVEWTI

-737 TKTDAK
+737 TKTDTK

-756 WSIDEKARTITVD
+756 WSIDENAGTITVD
-769 GKTYDKVTKTNDGY
+769 GNIYRNVTKTDDGY

-839 KGNETITVDYSTL
+839 KGDETITVDYSTL

-863 TSSSVTDIIK
+863 TSSSVTGIIK
-873 DNKDLEKAYDEL
+873 DDKDLEKAYDEL
-885 WKQIQEIQSKLL
+885 WKQIQEIQSKLQ
-897 PGEELWIGNLE
+897 PGEELRIGE
-908 VTDKTEKTD
+908 TKIDSTTKKED
-917 IIKYFTTAIS
+917 IIKYFTKAIS
-927 PENMSKDELIK
+927 PDDMSKDELIK

-947 KNSTYVANKGSDYEE
+947 KSSTYVANKGSDYEE

-971 KTDEFKS
+971 KTGEFKY

-989 VYWKLTWWG
+989 VYWKSTWGWN

-1008 QEVRVHSNTVHYEE
+1008 HEVRVDSNTVHSEE
-1022 QRDDIG
+1022 QRDDIK

-1041 PDKDDKVDQTDCVL
+1041 PDEDGKVNQTDCVL
-1055 VSKNLKLEWNYDAGN
+1055 VSKNLKLEWNYDAGK
-1070 LVNGKGN
+1070 LVNGKDN
-1077 QLVGLDSKISWDDE
+1077 QTVGLDSKISWDDE
-1091 GGEGN
+1091 GGKGS

-1101 DRGTPN
+1101 DRGDPN
-1107 NCPDKSA
+1107 KNPDKSA

-1132 IKLYQGQRGDYW
+1132 IKLYQGGYDGWYW
-1144 TPGISAE
+1144 VSAE

-1157 YLKATGSS
+1157 YLEATGSN
-1165 KTAASLTKKERDAI
+1165 KTAANLSKKERDAI
-1179 VGTYVVQIGT
+1179 VGTYVVKIGT
-1189 TGTNSTGESGYQVY
+1189 TDTNSTGKSGYQVY
-1203 LKSSEL
+1203 LKTSEL

-1214 MTRDANTCINST
+1214 MSRDANTCINST
-1226 YKRQDGTWGYVG
+1226 YKRQTNSWDYVG

-1273 SSQDFANRLLELNKQ
+1273 SSQDFAKRLLELNKQ
-1288 TTTHKTSES
+1288 TTTHKTGEG

-1302 ENTSGGFDGAYTQNK
+1302 ENTSGGFNGAYTQDK

-1347 KEHDEGKVSYTY
+1347 KEHDEGKVSYTH
-1359 RTTDKVD
+1359 RTTDYVD
-1366 TTPVSKETVTTTD
+1366 TEAVAKTATTTTD

-1388 IETRTVTV
+1388 IETRKVTV

-1423 TPDEVMTPET
+1423 TPDEVVTPET
-1433 PELPAVQ
+1433 PELPPVQ
-1440 DAAPDEVVLPAEPEL
+1440 DATPDAPVLPSDAVL
-1455 PAVQDATALPQT
+1455 PAVQDALPQT

>member
-1 MTNKKLKLAAMSVA
+1 M
-15 LTACVA
+15 
-21 AQPMA
+21 
-26 AHAVEGPD
+26 
-34 PAEDNAA
+34 
-41 PQAEPVAESSTPAPV
+41 
-56 AEEGEKQEKVGEQEE
+56 
-71 FFPPPVNEEA
+71 NEEA

-211 ETTTTTGT
+211 QTTTTTGT

-246 VRPDWKT
+246 VRPGWGT
-253 DKDAK
+253 GKDAK

-269 AKDGNSKTLTL
+269 AEDGNSKELTL
-280 KKTSPTEEKEM
+280 KKTSEPETKEM
-291 AAEDIAKLLD
+291 SAEDVAKLLD

-309 KEELDEEGNPKTT
+309 KTDNEGNTT
-322 YTLKKEEIS
+322 YTLKKEETS
-331 TDENGNTVTRVT
+331 TDENGNTVTRTT
-343 YYKITGNTVETT
+343 YYEITGNSVKTR

-361 LKVEKGTVDVNNEDL
+361 LKVEKGTVDVDDKDL
-376 TTEIELPSI
+376 TTKVELPSI

-403 KLGEMLQDEY
+403 KLGEMLKDEY
-413 YNNVTGE
+413 YNNITGE

-431 YTYKVKKMEDSKPLT
+431 YTYKVKKTENTKPLT
-446 NAQLAERLGEG
+446 HAQLAERLGEG
-457 FTGDDNGV
+457 FTADDNGV

-472 TFDQME
+472 TFDQMD

-483 LSYTVE
+483 LSYTVA
-489 VTEVTKTPG
+489 VTEITKAPG

-507 ESAKETAKLEAIK
+507 KSAEETAKLEAIK
-520 AALTDAARNAGI
+520 AALTDAAKKTGI
-532 NVETDDFK
+532 NVDSEDFK

-572 NGATVSAPQ
+572 DGATVSAPQ
-581 PGTPDS
+581 PGSSDP

-600 VITGTAYVTGSNTWT
+600 VITGTAYVNGSNTWT

-630 ELPSLDGWT
+630 ELPSFDGWT

-645 EKGTTTYKKEDTVT
+645 EKGTTTYKKEETVT

-681 SDTEKEEIAWA
+681 TDTEKEEIAWK
-692 ELLNQHPEYK
+692 ELQ
-702 NKDELKA
+702 NKTGKDKA
-709 AGYNI
+709 TLLQEGYSI
-714 NISSMDFSG
+714 DIGSMDFSG
-723 IKCVEWTI
+723 IKRVEWTI
-731 DELSES
+731 DTLSES
-737 TKTDAK
+737 TKTDTK

-769 GKTYDKVTKTNDGY
+769 GKTYDNVTKTNDGY

-795 TYTFTKQ
+795 TYTFTKK

-839 KGNETITVDYSTL
+839 KGDETITVDYSTL

-863 TSSSVTDIIK
+863 TSSSVTGIIK
-873 DNKDLEKAYDEL
+873 DDKDLEKAYDEL
-885 WKQIQEIQSKLL
+885 WKQIQEIQSKLQ
-897 PGEELWIGNLE
+897 PGEELRIGE
-908 VTDKTEKTD
+908 TKIDSTTQKED
-917 IIKYFTTAIS
+917 IIKYFTKAIS
-927 PENMSKDELIK
+927 PDDMSKDELIK

-989 VYWKLTWWG
+989 VYWKSTWWG

-1041 PDKDDKVDQTDCVL
+1041 PDKDGKVDQTDCVL
-1055 VSKNLKLEWNYDAGN
+1055 VSKDLKLEWNYDAGN

-1077 QLVGLDSKISWDDE
+1077 QPVGLDSKISWDDE
-1091 GGEGN
+1091 GGEGS

-1101 DRGTPN
+1101 DRGNPN

-1132 IKLYQGQRGDYW
+1132 IKLYQGGYDGW
-1144 TPGISAE
+1144 HWVSAE

-1157 YLKATGSS
+1157 YLEATGSS

-1179 VGTYVVQIGT
+1179 VGTYVVKIGT
-1189 TGTNSTGESGYQVY
+1189 TDTNSTGESGYQVY
-1203 LKSSEL
+1203 LKTSEL

-1226 YKRQDGTWGYVG
+1226 YKRQTNSWDYVG

-1247 TQVSE
+1247 TQVRE

-1273 SSQDFANRLLELNKQ
+1273 SSQDFAKRLLELNKQ
-1288 TTTHKTSES
+1288 TTTTHKTGEG

-1302 ENTSGGFDGAYTQNK
+1302 ENTSGDFDGTYTQDK

-1337 LKKLFTGSGS
+1337 LKKIFSGSGS
-1347 KEHDEGKVSYTY
+1347 KEHDEGSVSYTH
-1359 RTTDKVD
+1359 RTTDKVN

-1379 AHVDYNYTS
+1379 AHVGYNYTS

-1406 VTPPVDP
+1406 VTPPV
-1413 DTPDGPVEDE
+1413 TPPETPVEDE
-1423 TPDEVMTPET
+1423 TPNEVVTPET
-1433 PELPAVQ
+1433 PELPPVQ
-1440 DAAPDEVVLPAEPEL
+1440 DATPDAPVLPSDAVL
-1455 PAVQDATALPQT
+1455 PAVQDALPQT

>member
-15 LTACVA
+15 LTACGA

-34 PAEDNAA
+34 SVEDNAA
-41 PQAEPVAESSTPAPV
+41 PQAEPVAERPTPAPV
-56 AEEGEKQEKVGEQEE
+56 AEEGEKQEEAGEQEE
-71 FFPPPVNEEA
+71 FVPPVNDEA
-81 KSEEQAPAFG
+81 KKDDQAPAFG
-91 PGTKTDDIIIDY
+91 PGTKTDDITIDY

-109 EEPGESGKD
+109 EEP
-118 GETDGSEGSGET
+118 GET

-258 LGDYTVDKVEP
+258 LGDYKVDKVEP

-280 KKTSPTEEKEM
+280 KKTSPTETKEM
-291 AAEDIAKLLD
+291 SAEDVAKLLD
-301 VPEGGVEK
+301 VPKDGVEK

-322 YTLKKEEIS
+322 YTLKKEETS

-343 YYKITGNTVETT
+343 YYEITGNSVKTR

-361 LKVEKGTVDVNNEDL
+361 LKVEKGTVDVDNKDL
-376 TTEIELPSI
+376 TTEIKLPSI

-403 KLGEMLQDEY
+403 KLGEMLKDDY
-413 YNNVTGE
+413 YNNDTGE
-420 YVYTENVDGKE
+420 YVYTETDANGKE
-431 YTYKVKKMEDSKPLT
+431 YTYKVKKTEDTKQLT
-446 NAQLAERLGEG
+446 NEQLAERLGEG
-457 FTGDDNGV
+457 FTSDADGV
-465 YYKGEKL
+465 YYNGEKL
-472 TFDQME
+472 NFDQME

-507 ESAKETAKLEAIK
+507 KSAEETAKLEAIK

-572 NGATVSAPQ
+572 DGATVSAPQ

-587 SKDTETRKDVTDN
+587 SKGTETRKDVTDN
-600 VITGTAYVTGSNTWT
+600 VITGTAYVNGSNTWT

-630 ELPSLDGWT
+630 KLPSLDGWT

-645 EKGTTTYKKEDTVT
+645 EKGTTTYKKEETVT

-723 IKCVEWTI
+723 IKRVEWTI

-743 DLNDKLVIPGGKN
+743 DLHDKLVIPGGKN

-817 GQYSVSADSI
+817 GQYSVPADSI

-839 KGNETITVDYSTL
+839 KGDETITVDYSTL

-947 KNSTYVANKGSDYEE
+947 KNSTYVANAGSKYEE

-971 KTDEFKS
+971 TETKYYYQ
-978 FSKAPDGSKIE
+978 PWGGSKIE
-989 VYWKLTWWG
+989 VTPAGQPGW
-998 GYYYY
+998 YYY
-1003 TDANG
+1003 TNDKGEKEYVSWWDVERQDTRN
-1008 QEVRVHSNTVHYEE
+1008 
-1022 QRDDIG
+1022 DIG

-1041 PDKDDKVDQTDCVL
+1041 PDKDGKVDQTDCVL
-1055 VSKNLKLEWNYDAGN
+1055 VSKDLKLEWNYDAGN

-1077 QLVGLDSKISWDDE
+1077 QTVGLDSKISWDDE
-1091 GGEGN
+1091 GGKGN

-1124 DPIKENGS
+1124 DPIKDKDGS

-1157 YLKATGSS
+1157 YLEATGSN
-1165 KTAASLTKKERDAI
+1165 KTAKDLSPKERNAI
-1179 VGTYVVQIGT
+1179 VGTYVVKIGT

-1203 LKSSEL
+1203 LKTSEL

-1288 TTTHKTSES
+1288 TTTHKTSER

-1302 ENTSGGFDGAYTQNK
+1302 ENTSGGFDGAYTQDK

-1337 LKKLFTGSGS
+1337 LKKLFSGKGETSYDTGS
-1347 KEHDEGKVSYTY
+1347 VSYSY
-1359 RTTDKVD
+1359 RTTDKVN

-1423 TPDEVMTPET
+1423 TPDEVVTPET
-1433 PELPAVQ
+1433 PELPLVQ
-1440 DAAPDEVVLPAEPEL
+1440 DATPDEVVLPAEPEL

>member
-41 PQAEPVAESSTPAPV
+41 PQAEPAPV
-56 AEEGEKQEKVGEQEE
+56 EGKTAEGEVEGEEEKQEE
-71 FFPPPVNEEA
+71 FVPPVNDEA
-81 KSEEQAPAFG
+81 KKDDQAPAFG

-109 EEPGESGKD
+109 DETGKSGED
-118 GETDGSEGSGET
+118 GETDGSDGSGET

-163 ATKEETPDSSS
+163 ATKEETPEGSS

-258 LGDYTVDKVEP
+258 LGGYTVDKVEP

-301 VPEGGVEK
+301 VPKDGVEK
-309 KEELDEEGNPKTT
+309 KTDDEGNTT
-322 YTLKKEEIS
+322 YTLKKEETS
-331 TDENGNTVTRVT
+331 TDENGNTVTRTT
-343 YYKITGNTVETT
+343 YYEITGTSVKTR
-355 TETTLV
+355 TETTLK
-361 LKVEKGTVDVNNEDL
+361 LKVEKGTVDVDDKDL

-403 KLGEMLQDEY
+403 KLGEMLKDEY

-431 YTYKVKKMEDSKPLT
+431 YTYKVKKTENTKPLT
-446 NAQLAERLGEG
+446 HAQLAERLGEG

-472 TFDQME
+472 NLDQME

-507 ESAKETAKLEAIK
+507 KSAEETAKLEAIK
-520 AALTDAARNAGI
+520 AALTDAAKKTGI
-532 NVETDDFK
+532 NVDSEDFK

-572 NGATVSAPQ
+572 DGATVSAPQ
-581 PGTPDS
+581 PGSSDP

-600 VITGTAYVTGSNTWT
+600 VITGTAYVNGSNTWT

-630 ELPSLDGWT
+630 ELPSLEGWT
-639 IASKDP
+639 FDGIDT
-645 EKGTTTYKKEDTVT
+645 EKGTTTYKKEETVT

-681 SDTEKEEIAWA
+681 SDTEKEEIAWK
-692 ELLNQHPEYK
+692 ELQ
-702 NKDELKA
+702 NKTGKDKA
-709 AGYNI
+709 TLLQEGYSI
-714 NISSMDFSG
+714 DIGSMDFSG
-723 IKCVEWTI
+723 IKRVEWTI
-731 DELSES
+731 GTLSES
-737 TKTDAK
+737 TKTDTK

-756 WSIDEKARTITVD
+756 WSIDENAGTITVD
-769 GKTYDKVTKTNDGY
+769 GNIYRNVTKTDDGY

-795 TYTFTKQ
+795 TYTFTKK

-839 KGNETITVDYSTL
+839 KGDETITVDYSTL

-863 TSSSVTDIIK
+863 TSSSVTGIIK
-873 DNKDLEKAYDEL
+873 DDKDLEKAYDEL
-885 WKQIQEIQSKLL
+885 WKQIQEIQSKLQ
-897 PGEELWIGNLE
+897 PGEELRIGE
-908 VTDKTEKTD
+908 TKIDSTTQKED
-917 IIKYFTTAIS
+917 IIKYFTKAIS

-947 KNSTYVANKGSDYEE
+947 KSSTYVANKGSDYEE

-971 KTDEFKS
+971 KTDEFKY

-989 VYWKLTWWG
+989 VYWKSTWWG

-1003 TDANG
+1003 TDATG

-1041 PDKDDKVDQTDCVL
+1041 PDKDGKVDQTDCVL
-1055 VSKNLKLEWNYDAGN
+1055 VSKDLKLEWNYDAGN

-1077 QLVGLDSKISWDDE
+1077 QTVGLDSKISWDDE
-1091 GGEGN
+1091 GGEGD

-1101 DRGTPN
+1101 DRGNRN
-1107 NCPDKSA
+1107 NNPDKSA

-1132 IKLYQGQRGDYW
+1132 IKLYQGGYDGW
-1144 TPGISAE
+1144 HWVSAE

-1157 YLKATGSS
+1157 YLKETGSN

-1179 VGTYVVQIGT
+1179 VGTYVVKIGT

-1214 MTRDANTCINST
+1214 MSRDANTCINST

-1238 GYDLMISKL
+1238 GYDLMISEL
-1247 TQVSE
+1247 TQVRE

-1288 TTTHKTSES
+1288 TTTTHKTGEG

-1302 ENTSGGFDGAYTQNK
+1302 ENTSGDFDGTYTQKK
-1317 SETVT
+1317 SETVE

-1359 RTTDKVD
+1359 RTTDKVN

-1388 IETRTVTV
+1388 IETRKVTV

-1423 TPDEVMTPET
+1423 TPDEVVTPET
-1433 PELPAVQ
+1433 PELPPVQ
-1440 DAAPDEVVLPAEPEL
+1440 DATPDAPVLPSDAVL
-1455 PAVQDATALPQT
+1455 PAVQDALPQT

>member
-1 MTNKKLKLAAMSVA
+1 M
-15 LTACVA
+15 
-21 AQPMA
+21 
-26 AHAVEGPD
+26 
-34 PAEDNAA
+34 
-41 PQAEPVAESSTPAPV
+41 
-56 AEEGEKQEKVGEQEE
+56 
-71 FFPPPVNEEA
+71 NEEA

-91 PGTKTDDIIIDY
+91 PGTKTDDITIDY

-109 EEPGESGKD
+109 EQPGKSGED
-118 GETDGSEGSGET
+118 GEADGSEGSGET

-150 KDEATGKDGKIGE
+150 KDEATGKDGKIGT

-233 GEEINLDD
+233 GEEIDLNK
-241 ELGKD
+241 ELGE

-253 DKDAK
+253 DKDAT
-258 LGDYTVDKVEP
+258 LGDYTVKEVEP
-269 AKDGNSKTLTL
+269 SEDGNSKELTL

-309 KEELDEEGNPKTT
+309 KTDDEGNTT
-322 YTLKKEEIS
+322 YTLKKEETS
-331 TDENGNTVTRVT
+331 TDENGNTVTRTT
-343 YYKITGNTVETT
+343 YYEITGNSVKTR

-361 LKVEKGTVDVNNEDL
+361 LKVEKGTVDVDDKDL
-376 TTEIELPSI
+376 TTKVELPSI

-403 KLGEMLQDEY
+403 KLGEMLKDEY

-431 YTYKVKKMEDSKPLT
+431 YTYKVKKTENTKPLT
-446 NAQLAERLGEG
+446 HAQLADRLGEG

-472 TFDQME
+472 NLDQME

-507 ESAKETAKLEAIK
+507 KSAEETAKLEAIK
-520 AALTDAARNAGI
+520 AALTDAAKKTGI
-532 NVETDDFK
+532 NVDSEDFK

-572 NGATVSAPQ
+572 DGATVSAPQ
-581 PGTPDS
+581 PGS
-587 SKDTETRKDVTDN
+587 SDPRKDTETRKDVTDN

-630 ELPSLDGWT
+630 ELPSLEGWT
-639 IASKDP
+639 FDGIDT
-645 EKGTTTYKKEDTVT
+645 EKGTTIYKKEDTVT
-659 SPDGTSTKITR
+659 LSDGTITKITR

-723 IKCVEWTI
+723 IKRVEWTI
-731 DELSES
+731 AELSES

-817 GQYSVSADSI
+817 GQYSVPADSI

-839 KGNETITVDYSTL
+839 KGDETITVDYSTL

-885 WKQIQEIQSKLL
+885 WKQIQEIQSKLQ
-897 PGEELWIGNLE
+897 PGEELRIGE
-908 VTDKTEKTD
+908 TKIDSTTKKED
-917 IIKYFTTAIS
+917 IIKYFTKAIS
-927 PENMSKDELIK
+927 PDNMSKDELIK

-971 KTDEFKS
+971 KTGEFKY

-989 VYWKLTWWG
+989 VYWKSTWGWN

-1008 QEVRVHSNTVHYEE
+1008 HEVRVDSNTVHSEE

-1041 PDKDDKVDQTDCVL
+1041 PDEDGKVNQTDCVL
-1055 VSKNLKLEWNYDAGN
+1055 VSKNLKLEWNYDAGK
-1070 LVNGKGN
+1070 LVNGKDN
-1077 QLVGLDSKISWDDE
+1077 QTVGLDSKISWDDE
-1091 GGEGN
+1091 GGEGD

-1101 DRGTPN
+1101 DRGNPN
-1107 NCPDKSA
+1107 KNPDKSA

-1124 DPIKENGS
+1124 DPIKDKDGS
-1132 IKLYQGQRGDYW
+1132 IKLYQGQWGDYW
-1144 TPGISAE
+1144 NPGISAE
-1151 DQAINA
+1151 DEAINA

-1165 KTAASLTKKERDAI
+1165 KTYRDLTTKERNAI
-1179 VGTYVVQIGT
+1179 VGTYVVKIGT

-1214 MTRDANTCINST
+1214 MSRDANTCINST

-1238 GYDLMISKL
+1238 GYDLMISEL
-1247 TQVSE
+1247 TQVRE

-1273 SSQDFANRLLELNKQ
+1273 SSQDFAKRLLELNKQ
-1288 TTTHKTSES
+1288 TTTTHKTGEG

-1302 ENTSGGFDGAYTQNK
+1302 ENTSGDFDGTYTQKK
-1317 SETVT
+1317 SETVE

-1337 LKKLFTGSGS
+1337 LKKIFSGSGS
-1347 KEHDEGKVSYTY
+1347 KEHDEGSVSYTH
-1359 RTTDKVD
+1359 RTTDKVN

-1379 AHVDYNYTS
+1379 AHVGYNYTS

-1406 VTPPVDP
+1406 VTPPE
-1413 DTPDGPVEDE
+1413 TPVEDE
-1423 TPDEVMTPET
+1423 TPDEVVTPET
-1433 PELPAVQ
+1433 PKLPPVQDATPDAPVLPSDAVLPAVQ
-1440 DAAPDEVVLPAEPEL
+1440 D
-1455 PAVQDATALPQT
+1455 ALPQT

>member
-34 PAEDNAA
+34 SVEDNAA
-41 PQAEPVAESSTPAPV
+41 PQAEPAPV
-56 AEEGEKQEKVGEQEE
+56 EGKTAEGEVEGEEEKQEE
-71 FFPPPVNEEA
+71 FVPPENDEA
-81 KSEEQAPAFG
+81 KKDDQAPAFG

-109 EEPGESGKD
+109 EEP
-118 GETDGSEGSGET
+118 GET

-258 LGDYTVDKVEP
+258 LGGYTVDKVEP

-301 VPEGGVEK
+301 VPEDGVEK
-309 KEELDEEGNPKTT
+309 KTDDEGNTT
-322 YTLKKEEIS
+322 YTLKKEETS
-331 TDENGNTVTRVT
+331 TDENGNTVTRTT
-343 YYKITGNTVETT
+343 YYEITGNSVKTT

-361 LKVEKGTVDVNNEDL
+361 LKVEKGTVDVDEKDL
-376 TTEIELPSI
+376 TTEIKLPSI

-391 ETKTDVIEISSE
+391 ETKMDVIEISSE
-403 KLGEMLQDEY
+403 KLGEMLKDEY
-413 YNNVTGE
+413 YNNDTGE
-420 YVYTENVDGKE
+420 YVYTETDANGKE
-431 YTYKVKKMEDSKPLT
+431 YTYKVKKTEDTKQLT
-446 NAQLAERLGEG
+446 NEQLANRLGEG
-457 FTGDDNGV
+457 FTADANGV
-465 YYKGEKL
+465 YYNGEKL
-472 TFDQME
+472 TFDQMD

-507 ESAKETAKLEAIK
+507 ESAAETAKLAAIK
-520 AALTDAARNAGI
+520 AALTDAAQNAGI

-572 NGATVSAPQ
+572 DGATVSAPQ
-581 PGTPDS
+581 LGSSDP

-600 VITGTAYVTGSNTWT
+600 VITGTAYVNGSNTWT

-639 IASKDP
+639 VDTNDP
-645 EKGTTTYKKEDTVT
+645 EKGTTIYKKEDTVT
-659 SPDGTSTKITR
+659 SPDGTITKITR

-723 IKCVEWTI
+723 IKRVEWTI

-756 WSIDEKARTITVD
+756 WSIDEKAGTITVD

-873 DNKDLEKAYDEL
+873 DDKDLEKAYDEL
-885 WKQIQEIQSKLL
+885 WKQIQEIQSKLQ

-947 KNSTYVANKGSDYEE
+947 KNSTYVANAGSKYEE

-971 KTDEFKS
+971 TE
-978 FSKAPDGSKIE
+978 SKYYYQPWGGSKIE
-989 VYWKLTWWG
+989 VTPAGQPGW
-998 GYYYY
+998 YYY
-1003 TDANG
+1003 TNDKGEKEYVPWWDVERQDTRN
-1008 QEVRVHSNTVHYEE
+1008 
-1022 QRDDIG
+1022 DIG

-1077 QLVGLDSKISWDDE
+1077 QPVGLDSKISWDDE
-1091 GGEGN
+1091 GGEGD

-1101 DRGTPN
+1101 DRGNPN

-1124 DPIKENGS
+1124 DPIKENGN
-1132 IKLYQGQRGDYW
+1132 IKLYQGGFDDYW
-1144 TPGISAE
+1144 YWVSAE

-1157 YLKATGSS
+1157 YLKATGSN

-1179 VGTYVVQIGT
+1179 VGTYVVKIGT

-1203 LKSSEL
+1203 LKTSEL

-1273 SSQDFANRLLELNKQ
+1273 SSQDFANRLLELNQQ
-1288 TTTHKTSES
+1288 TTTHKTSER

-1302 ENTSGGFDGAYTQNK
+1302 ENTSGGFDGAYTQDK

-1337 LKKLFTGSGS
+1337 LKKLFSGKGETSYDTGS
-1347 KEHDEGKVSYTY
+1347 VSYSY
-1359 RTTDKVD
+1359 RTTDKVN

-1423 TPDEVMTPET
+1423 TPDEVVTPET
-1433 PELPAVQ
+1433 PELPPVQ
-1440 DAAPDEVVLPAEPEL
+1440 DATPDEVVLPAEPEL

>member
-71 FFPPPVNEEA
+71 FTPPPVNEEA
-81 KSEEQAPAFG
+81 KKDDQAPAFG
-91 PGTKTDDIIIDY
+91 PGTKTDDITIDY

-211 ETTTTTGT
+211 QTTTTTGT
-219 GKADSSTTITDTKK
+219 GEAKSETTITDTKETEK
-233 GEEINLDD
+233 GDKIDLNE
-241 ELGKD
+241 ELGE

-269 AKDGNSKTLTL
+269 AEDGNSKELTL

-309 KEELDEEGNPKTT
+309 KTDDEGNTT
-322 YTLKKEEIS
+322 YTLKKEETS

-361 LKVEKGTVDVNNEDL
+361 LKVEKGTETKKDQDL
-376 TTEIELPSI
+376 STEAELPDSI
-385 TAKNTD
+385 TVKNGKSELKVSKDILEKALDNGGTYTD
-391 ETKTDVIEISSE
+391 TDKNITYTVTKKEESST
-403 KLGEMLQDEY
+403 KLSNE
-413 YNNVTGE
+413 
-420 YVYTENVDGKE
+420 
-431 YTYKVKKMEDSKPLT
+431 
-446 NAQLAERLGEG
+446 QLAKRLGDG
-457 FTGDDNGV
+457 FTYNAADDSIS
-465 YYKGEKL
+465 YKGEKL
-472 TFDQME
+472 TISQND
-478 AVRKT
+478 VYRKL
-483 LSYTVE
+483 LSYDVT
-489 VTEVTKTPG
+489 VTETIKNEG
-498 QVEGGQESI
+498 QVEGGQASI
-507 ESAKETAKLEAIK
+507 DKANNDAKLEAIK
-520 AALTDAARNAGI
+520 AALTDAAKKTGI
-532 NVETDDFK
+532 NVDSEDFK

-566 TVTLRY
+566 TVTLCY
-572 NGATVSAPQ
+572 DGATVSAPE
-581 PGTPDS
+581 PGS
-587 SKDTETRKDVTDN
+587 SDPSKNTETREDIKDYTV
-600 VITGTAYVTGSNTWT
+600 TGTAYVTGSNTWT

-630 ELPSLDGWT
+630 ELPSLEGWT
-639 IASKDP
+639 FDGIDT
-645 EKGTTTYKKEDTVT
+645 EKGTTTYKKEETVT

-670 TCTITESSASL
+670 TCTIKESSASL
-681 SDTEKEEIAWA
+681 SDAEKEEIAWK
-692 ELLNQHPEYK
+692 ELQ
-702 NKDELKA
+702 NKTGKDKA
-709 AGYNI
+709 TLLQEGYSI
-714 NISSMDFSG
+714 DIGSMDFSG
-723 IKCVEWTI
+723 IKRVEWTI
-731 DELSES
+731 DTLSES
-737 TKTDAK
+737 TKTDTK

-756 WSIDEKARTITVD
+756 WSIDENAGTITVD
-769 GKTYDKVTKTNDGY
+769 GNIYRNVTKTDDGY

-795 TYTFTKQ
+795 TYTFTKK

-839 KGNETITVDYSTL
+839 KGDETITVDYSTL

-863 TSSSVTDIIK
+863 TSSSVTGIIK
-873 DNKDLEKAYDEL
+873 DDKDLEKAYDEL
-885 WKQIQEIQSKLL
+885 WKQIQEIQSKLQ
-897 PGEELWIGNLE
+897 PGEELRIGE
-908 VTDKTEKTD
+908 TKIDSTTKKED
-917 IIKYFTTAIS
+917 IIKYFTKAIS
-927 PENMSKDELIK
+927 PDNMSKDELIK

-971 KTDEFKS
+971 KTGEFKY

-989 VYWKLTWWG
+989 VYWKSTWGWN

-1008 QEVRVHSNTVHYEE
+1008 QEVRVHSNTVHSEE

-1041 PDKDDKVDQTDCVL
+1041 PDEDGKVNQTDCVL
-1055 VSKNLKLEWNYDAGN
+1055 VSKNLKLEWNYDAGK
-1070 LVNGKGN
+1070 LVNGKDN
-1077 QLVGLDSKISWDDE
+1077 QTVGLDSKISWDDE
-1091 GGEGN
+1091 GGEGS

-1101 DRGTPN
+1101 DRGNRN
-1107 NCPDKSA
+1107 NNPDKSA

-1132 IKLYQGQRGDYW
+1132 IKLYQGQWGDYW
-1144 TPGISAE
+1144 NPGISAE
-1151 DQAINA
+1151 DEAINA

-1165 KTAASLTKKERDAI
+1165 KTYRDLTTKERNAI
-1179 VGTYVVQIGT
+1179 VGTYVVKIGT

-1214 MTRDANTCINST
+1214 MSRDANTCINST

-1238 GYDLMISKL
+1238 GYDLMISEL
-1247 TQVSE
+1247 TQVRE

-1273 SSQDFANRLLELNKQ
+1273 SSQDFAKRLLELNKQ
-1288 TTTHKTSES
+1288 TTTTHKTGEG

-1302 ENTSGGFDGAYTQNK
+1302 ENTSGDFDGTYTQKK
-1317 SETVT
+1317 SETVE

-1337 LKKLFTGSGS
+1337 LKKIFSGSGS
-1347 KEHDEGKVSYTY
+1347 KEHDEGSVSYTH
-1359 RTTDKVD
+1359 RTTDKVN
-1366 TTPVSKETVTTTD
+1366 TTPVSKETVTTTA

-1423 TPDEVMTPET
+1423 TPDEVVTPET
-1433 PELPAVQ
+1433 PELPPVQ
-1440 DAAPDEVVLPAEPEL
+1440 DATPDAPVLPSDAVL
-1455 PAVQDATALPQT
+1455 PAVQDALPQT

>member
-34 PAEDNAA
+34 SVEDNAA
-41 PQAEPVAESSTPAPV
+41 PQAEPAPV
-56 AEEGEKQEKVGEQEE
+56 EGKTAEGEVEGEEEKQEE
-71 FFPPPVNEEA
+71 FVPPVNDEA
-81 KSEEQAPAFG
+81 KKDDQAPAFG
-91 PGTKTDDIIIDY
+91 PGAKTDDITIDY

-109 EEPGESGKD
+109 EEP
-118 GETDGSEGSGET
+118 GET

-186 KGDPVVGKDEDGNT
+186 KGESVVGKDEDGNT

-258 LGDYTVDKVEP
+258 LGGYTVDKVEP

-280 KKTSPTEEKEM
+280 KKTSEPETKKM
-291 AAEDIAKLLD
+291 SAEDVAKLLD

-322 YTLKKEEIS
+322 YTLKKEETS

-343 YYKITGNTVETT
+343 YYEITGNSVKTR
-355 TETTLV
+355 TETTLK
-361 LKVEKGTVDVNNEDL
+361 LKVEKGTVDVDEKDL

-403 KLGEMLQDEY
+403 KLGEMLKDEY
-413 YNNVTGE
+413 YNNDTGE
-420 YVYTENVDGKE
+420 YVYTETDANGKE
-431 YTYKVKKMEDSKPLT
+431 YTYKVKKTEDTKQLT
-446 NAQLAERLGEG
+446 NKQLADRLGEG

-472 TFDQME
+472 TFDQKE

-489 VTEVTKTPG
+489 VTEITKTPG

-540 NQLNTIDPTGKG
+540 NQLNTIDSTGKG

-572 NGATVSAPQ
+572 DGATVSAPQ
-581 PGTPDS
+581 PGS
-587 SKDTETRKDVTDN
+587 SDPIKDTETRKDVTDN
-600 VITGTAYVTGSNTWT
+600 VITGTSYVNGSNTWT

-639 IASKDP
+639 VDTNDP
-645 EKGTTTYKKEDTVT
+645 EKGTTIYKKEDTVT
-659 SPDGTSTKITR
+659 SPDGTITKITR

-681 SDTEKEEIAWA
+681 SDTEKEEIAWN
-692 ELLNQHPEYK
+692 ELQ
-702 NKDELKA
+702 NKTGKDKA
-709 AGYNI
+709 TLIQEGYSI
-714 NISSMDFSG
+714 DIGSMDFSG
-723 IKCVEWTI
+723 IKRVEWTI
-731 DELSES
+731 YELSES

-743 DLNDKLVIPGGKN
+743 DLHDKLVIPGGKN

-839 KGNETITVDYSTL
+839 KGDETITVDYSTL

-989 VYWKLTWWG
+989 VYWKSTWWG

-1077 QLVGLDSKISWDDE
+1077 QPVGLDSKISWDDE
-1091 GGEGN
+1091 GGEGD

-1101 DRGTPN
+1101 DRGNPN

-1132 IKLYQGQRGDYW
+1132 IKLYQGGNDGW
-1144 TPGISAE
+1144 HWVSAE

-1165 KTAASLTKKERDAI
+1165 KTAASLTKKERNAI
-1179 VGTYVVQIGT
+1179 VGTYVVKIGT

-1203 LKSSEL
+1203 LKTSEL

-1288 TTTHKTSES
+1288 TTTHKTSER

-1337 LKKLFTGSGS
+1337 LKKLFSGKGETSYDTGSI
-1347 KEHDEGKVSYTY
+1347 SYSY
-1359 RTTDKVD
+1359 RTTEKVG
-1366 TTPVSKETVTTTD
+1366 TTALSKETVTTTD

-1396 NGEETVIVPP
+1396 DGEETVIVPP
-1406 VTPPVDP
+1406 VTPPE
-1413 DTPDGPVEDE
+1413 TPVEDE
-1423 TPDEVMTPET
+1423 TPDEVVTPET
-1433 PELPAVQ
+1433 PELPPVQ
-1440 DAAPDEVVLPAEPEL
+1440 DATLDDAAPETPVLPSDAVL

-1482 LLTIAGAFASLKYKE
+1482 LLMVVGAFASLKYKE